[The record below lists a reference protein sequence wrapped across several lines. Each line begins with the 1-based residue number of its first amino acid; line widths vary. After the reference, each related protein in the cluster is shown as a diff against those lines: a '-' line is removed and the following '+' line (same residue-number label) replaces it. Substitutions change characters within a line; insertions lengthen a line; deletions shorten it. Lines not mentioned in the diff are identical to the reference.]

1 MPNFRKNFSP
11 VQRTESGKQK
21 LNSNNREI
29 VAYMSAQ
36 NWALFFLSPNFEDVE
51 QIDIKDI
58 SGAILLTTLPNEG
71 CKRKFTLM
79 KEDYI
84 TLKFSLESPIFFKL
98 GSYVECDFGL
108 FEVCDLQKPV
118 FNTDNAGYDYELQL
132 DAHYWKWKNKIFK
145 YTPEVAGQE
154 ASWNLT
160 ASLDVQAGIV
170 LRNLKA
176 LGYKYKG
183 QDFVF
188 SIDSTVE
195 NKALLMTYDNIN
207 ILDACFSMAK
217 KWDCECWVTE
227 NIIHFGRCESGD
239 AVDFEIGKNVQEMPR
254 SESRSTYAT
263 RIYAFGSTKNI
274 PSDYRPVDETVVLN
288 GVVQKRLML
297 PEGTP
302 YIDAYPDMT
311 TEEAIEQVVIF
322 DDVYPRRV
330 GTMSDIT
337 IKEYTDKIEN
347 ADGTT
352 TEKKWNAYRFKDT
365 GITFSKDYILPG
377 KELKITFQS
386 GKLNGM
392 EFAVTFDPEGKPEK
406 LGNGGWNPEAQ
417 LWEIV
422 RNEDYGRPLP
432 DGALIPENGDTYI
445 LSGWNSMKITEMG
458 LVAEAQLELKDKADK
473 YVAKSK
479 IDPSTYNCKMMSDVA
494 YSEDGIHNLY
504 SIGQK
509 VNLIN
514 KAYFENG
521 RQSRIIGF
529 EFNLD
534 LPYDSPIYTVGE
546 TAAYSRIGEL
556 EEKVESL
563 TLKGQTYTGSGSSG
577 VYVIRRNDST
587 PATDNNVFSALRS
600 LAMFLRK
607 DQADGTPFPITFGD
621 WVKFGE
627 FITGISGG
635 CIDKNGILEMEEG
648 IFRKR
653 VFVPEIAYNRVTYFK
668 GRMCASPGGGCT
680 VKEWSDNGDGSYTIT
695 PDLTDADGL
704 SQFVDDILTTYF
716 VTKSPEGKLQ
726 GFEEMKFRVTSADYT
741 AKTFVMT
748 PKPGTDWKPGESMV
762 LAQTGNFT
770 DEDRQTYILIDTVNG
785 NNCIT
790 FFDHA
795 NTWDVEPAQEMSWI
809 GKKKGRT
816 VHGIPADNYSAV
828 FRHVIMS
835 GKIFQVDDITGEAFR
850 VPLFKGT
857 WKKGEKYAYYD
868 EVTHNGSSWICVN
881 EKGTSTEP
889 ADGNADWLKYAAKGE
904 SGKGIKSTDV
914 EYAISVSNVIA
925 PVDGWQTTSP
935 EWEAGKYIWSRT
947 KIVYSDDEVK
957 YTQAA
962 CISGGQGAD
971 GKGIKSITEEYYLS
985 SSSATT
991 TGGEWQTDSPAWK
1004 NGWYIWTRTR
1014 IVFTDD
1020 TSTTT
1025 NAICVTG
1032 SKGADGT
1039 SITNCG
1045 EWETGKHIPYM
1056 GITKMA
1062 GRVFLCVAPDG
1073 TDNPPMWTQT
1083 TNEGRRILQ
1092 TQNGGKSYGYT
1103 ITGDLNTAEYELLV
1117 ENGQDGRDGRDYEW
1131 IFKHTAENI
1140 APATPATSQVDD
1152 YVPSGW
1158 HDDPIGVSESLPYEW
1173 ACCRTKKDGVWSA
1186 FSPAAIWAKWGFD
1199 GESAIVADF
1208 DNEMESVALTYEGKT
1223 VSQSVLNTTVGMWY
1237 GTKKLQLKS
1246 ISCVTPAGVTESYNV
1261 NTGVIAFTVA
1271 SGISMPA
1278 RSEVRITVTAT
1289 VQDTDISRE
1298 LVFTIA
1304 GVRAGNPGSDAIL
1317 YRLVPSVSSVS
1328 KRKDGTY
1335 SVASVSCTRTKSVGG
1350 TTSITTDGVLK
1361 YSKDGGS
1368 EVEIQNG
1375 TAISPKN
1382 FTTQLQFVFYVGG
1395 QVVDRET
1402 IPMVV
1407 DGNDGNPGKP
1417 GGDGESVKAGGEWR
1431 TANTPYKKLTI
1442 CTMGSRS
1449 WLSKVDT
1456 SNPPLWTQ
1464 TTHDGRRITQTQ
1476 NGGKSYG
1483 YIITEEVNT
1492 DEWEQLTSDG
1502 GMVYL
1507 ISTCSNI
1514 RVSNA
1519 GSLVPSAF
1527 RVYAKRTLGSA
1538 TLTYPDGYLTARG
1551 YSNGIWS
1558 AIAGPSRA
1566 SEITVNAS
1574 AGYSTFSVRCYQS
1587 QADASAWNDSF
1598 IAEISVGVSYDG
1610 ASGRDASE
1618 PRPRGFFAKGNT
1630 YVWNEDYHDIVLATF
1645 NNRTIPFR
1653 VRAYG
1658 TSVTVAP
1665 TSIDGDANWEAAQQ
1679 FMFVAMDMAL
1689 ARKIRADEILVDDL
1703 VVQNVLARDK
1713 NGNVTCSIDGET
1725 GEVNV
1730 QGKITATAAFIKI
1743 HGFSSNEGYFYL
1755 NPNFGSDFGN
1765 GRPSRIGQSEYMLP
1779 SSAQCVGMKISLIIY
1794 NNSSGSTYGYVSVV
1808 TSDGFND
1815 MELVDGQYHYCNKAH
1830 ITEPG
1835 VYEFIS
1841 LGGVWI
1847 STNKNGISYSY
1858 ADLGDHD
1865 YENPVN

>member
-1 MPNFRKNFSP
+1 MNIIQQPDMLSLSMNLKNFIIGSSRQTTFTLKAGDKELVSQVYAP
-11 VQRTESGKQK
+11 DENGVMEIDIH
-21 LNSNNREI
+21 EI
-29 VAYMSAQ
+29 VHS
-36 NWALFFLSPNFEDVE
+36 FLSYSL
-51 QIDIKDI
+51 KDI
-58 SGAILLTTLPNEG
+58 GEVYQQTNLVAD
-71 CKRKFTLM
+71 FTA
-79 KEDYI
+79 
-84 TLKFSLESPIFFKL
+84 
-98 GSYVECDFGL
+98 V
-108 FEVCDLQKPV
+108 
-118 FNTDNAGYDYELQL
+118 
-132 DAHYWKWKNKIFK
+132 
-145 YTPEVAGQE
+145 
-154 ASWNLT
+154 
-160 ASLDVQAGIV
+160 
-170 LRNLKA
+170 
-176 LGYKYKG
+176 
-183 QDFVF
+183 
-188 SIDSTVE
+188 IDSTEITFRVIRSGVDRLTDSATNFLTQNFLTWQPNVKPVTYYSPEFLTYYAVVAGTVKLRAYFTDESGTVKSQTDYTVTELMPGIAYTMPLQYSVVAGWLGHKLPAYYDVWVE
-195 NKALLMTYDNIN
+195 NTSGQRLTYIQRYYAED
-207 ILDACFSMAK
+207 M
-217 KWDCECWVTE
+217 
-227 NIIHFGRCESGD
+227 
-239 AVDFEIGKNVQEMPR
+239 R
-254 SESRSTYAT
+254 SEQEQWVLFENSLGGIDTFRAYGVTTLNGEHTHNIAETDECFQEYRVDTERKFQKNTGYLNDNERKWLLDFFPSQKKYLYAGNYLRQIVVMESNVSFTDRDIPSNYTFTFKYADARPLLNLPRTDLPADILNITVPEVGSFTVPPRLAEFSRLPLSEGALFPIQNPYSEEWSTTNVAAIGYYLADFLS
-263 RIYAFGSTKNI
+263 RIFGSGGGVGHKHRNYDLLELLSYI
-274 PSDYRPVDETVVLN
+274 EGYLLVNGQKIKAGYADKAGSVD
-288 GVVQKRLML
+288 
-297 PEGTP
+297 
-302 YIDAYPDMT
+302 
-311 TEEAIEQVVIF
+311 
-322 DDVYPRRV
+322 
-330 GTMSDIT
+330 
-337 IKEYTDKIEN
+337 
-347 ADGTT
+347 
-352 TEKKWNAYRFKDT
+352 
-365 GITFSKDYILPG
+365 
-377 KELKITFQS
+377 
-386 GKLNGM
+386 GM
-392 EFAVTFDPEGKPEK
+392 ED
-406 LGNGGWNPEAQ
+406 
-417 LWEIV
+417 
-422 RNEDYGRPLP
+422 
-432 DGALIPENGDTYI
+432 
-445 LSGWNSMKITEMG
+445 
-458 LVAEAQLELKDKADK
+458 
-473 YVAKSK
+473 
-479 IDPSTYNCKMMSDVA
+479 
-494 YSEDGIHNLY
+494 
-504 SIGQK
+504 
-509 VNLIN
+509 
-514 KAYFENG
+514 
-521 RQSRIIGF
+521 
-529 EFNLD
+529 
-534 LPYDSPIYTVGE
+534 
-546 TAAYSRIGEL
+546 
-556 EEKVESL
+556 
-563 TLKGQTYTGSGSSG
+563 
-577 VYVIRRNDST
+577 
-587 PATDNNVFSALRS
+587 
-600 LAMFLRK
+600 MFLHK
-607 DQADGTPFPITFGD
+607 DRADGTPFPITFGD

-627 FITGISGG
+627 FLTGISGG

-653 VFVPEIAYNRVTYFK
+653 LFVPEIAYNRVTYFK

-716 VTKSPEGKLQ
+716 VTKNAEGKLQ

-748 PKPGTDWKPGESMV
+748 PKPGTDWKPGDAMV

-857 WKKGEKYAYYD
+857 WQKGEKYAYYD

-947 KIVYSDDEVK
+947 KIVYSDGEVK

-991 TGGEWQTDSPAWK
+991 TGGKWQTTSPAWK

-1014 IVFTDD
+1014 IVFTDG
-1020 TSTTT
+1020 TTTTT

-1045 EWETGKHIPYM
+1045 NWQTGKHIPYM

-1062 GRVFLCVAPDG
+1062 GRVFLCIAPDG

-1117 ENGQDGRDGRDYEW
+1117 ENGQDGKDGKGYEW
-1131 IFKHTAENI
+1131 IFKHTTENVT
-1140 APATPATSQVDD
+1140 PPTPATSQVDD

-1208 DNEMESVALTYEGKT
+1208 DNEMESIALTYEGKT
-1223 VSQSVLNTTVGMWY
+1223 VAQSVLKTTVGMWY
-1237 GTKKLQLKS
+1237 GTQKLQLKS

-1298 LVFTIA
+1298 LVFTIT

-1335 SVASVSCTRTKSVGG
+1335 SVAGVSCTRTKSVGG
-1350 TTSITTDGVLK
+1350 STAVTTDGVLK

-1368 EVEIQNG
+1368 EVGIQNG

-1407 DGNDGNPGKP
+1407 DGTDGNPGKP

-1492 DEWEQLTSDG
+1492 DEWEQLTQDG

-1514 RVSNA
+1514 RVSSA

-1538 TLTYPDGYLTARG
+1538 TLTYPDGYLAARG

-1679 FMFVAMDMAL
+1679 YMFVAMDMAL
-1689 ARKIRADEILVDDL
+1689 IRKIRADEIYVDDL

-1713 NGNVTCSIDGET
+1713 TGKAMCQIDGENGGIGFLAGGNIRWDAKGNVFQDASIFRKLKLLEPKSDVNEYYLDFDT
-1725 GEVNV
+1725 G
-1730 QGKITATAAFIKI
+1730 
-1743 HGFSSNEGYFYL
+1743 L
-1755 NPNFGSDFGN
+1755 NFEI
-1765 GRPSRIGQSEYMLP
+1765 SRIFSLPTLEETIYLPNAAEYEGGECMLYNGGVYTRLTGPASIKVAGGGSFIIDGEYYSKIIVP
-1779 SSAQCVGMKISLIIY
+1779 SLSIAQFKAVA
-1794 NNSSGSTYGYVSVV
+1794 TY
-1808 TSDGFND
+1808 SDGVKD
-1815 MELVDGQYHYCNKAH
+1815 EVKWVLISGKAESK
-1830 ITEPG
+1830 T
-1835 VYEFIS
+1835 
-1841 LGGVWI
+1841 
-1847 STNKNGISYSY
+1847 
-1858 ADLGDHD
+1858 
-1865 YENPVN
+1865 

>member
-1 MPNFRKNFSP
+1 
-11 VQRTESGKQK
+11 
-21 LNSNNREI
+21 
-29 VAYMSAQ
+29 MSAQ

-1402 IPMVV
+1402 IPTVV

>member
-1 MPNFRKNFSP
+1 MELKIYNR
-11 VQRTESGKQK
+11 SGELK
-21 LNSNNREI
+21 LTVST
-29 VAYMSAQ
+29 S
-36 NWALFFLSPNFEDVE
+36 S
-51 QIDIKDI
+51 
-58 SGAILLTTLPNEG
+58 STTWNQE
-71 CKRKFTLM
+71 LM
-79 KEDYI
+79 KEYSVSASFTHPSYVMLDVEDYV
-84 TLKFSLESPIFFKL
+84 LLEGVKFSIKKEYKPRQKDTQTYSYSVKFYAPIHDAEQVKYLHLTDGAYNPQFSL
-98 GSYVECDFGL
+98 DGGPREH
-108 FEVCDLQKPV
+108 LQKWVENMNRIYGREVWRIGDVVVADNRTIEYNNVTCWDAATMIAEAFGTEWWTDGFTFNLSRCEHGEPV
-118 FNTDNAGYDYELQL
+118 E
-132 DAHYWKWKNKIFK
+132 
-145 YTPEVAGQE
+145 
-154 ASWNLT
+154 
-160 ASLDVQAGIV
+160 
-170 LRNLKA
+170 
-176 LGYKYKG
+176 LGYMRG
-183 QDFVF
+183 LTSLAQ
-188 SIDSTVE
+188 SENSDSV
-195 NKALLMTYDNIN
+195 K
-207 ILDACFSMAK
+207 F
-217 KWDCECWVTE
+217 
-227 NIIHFGRCESGD
+227 F
-239 AVDFEIGKNVQEMPR
+239 
-254 SESRSTYAT
+254 T
-263 RIYAFGSTKNI
+263 RLIPLGSTKNI
-274 PSDYRPVDETVVLN
+274 DPSRYGFSRLQLPDRSKYMDRNTNYGLYEHVEEEAFAGIFPHYTGTVTAVRSEEKAGDDGNKFTVYYFKDSGMQFDPN
-288 GVVQKRLML
+288 GNEIAGLVKHVSFQTGDLAGRDFEANYDSKTG
-297 PEGTP
+297 EWEIINT
-302 YIDAYPDMT
+302 YPD
-311 TEEAIEQVVIF
+311 
-322 DDVYPRRV
+322 
-330 GTMSDIT
+330 
-337 IKEYTDKIEN
+337 DKTQI
-347 ADGTT
+347 
-352 TEKKWNAYRFKDT
+352 
-365 GITFSKDYILPG
+365 PG
-377 KELKITFQS
+377 GS
-386 GKLNGM
+386 
-392 EFAVTFDPEGKPEK
+392 
-406 LGNGGWNPEAQ
+406 
-417 LWEIV
+417 
-422 RNEDYGRPLP
+422 
-432 DGALIPENGDTYI
+432 LIPAVGNEYI
-445 LSGWNSMKITEMG
+445 PWNFRMPVEYETQ
-458 LVAEAQLELKDKADK
+458 AELDYKAAVDD
-473 YVAKSK
+473 YLAR
-479 IDPSTYNCKMMSDVA
+479 
-494 YSEDGIHNLY
+494 YSEDVSKYGGDTDYIYIDRNRIPLLPGQRVRLLSDKYFSASGGTRDTRMTKVVRKLDNL
-504 SIGQK
+504 SIATIECTNQVGK
-509 VNLIN
+509 GW
-514 KAYFENG
+514 K
-521 RQSRIIGF
+521 SRV
-529 EFNLD
+529 
-534 LPYDSPIYTVGE
+534 DS
-546 TAAYSRIGEL
+546 
-556 EEKVESL
+556 SL
-563 TLKGQTYTGSGSSG
+563 TDLKYILDKQREQLLLDILKSWDG
-577 VYVIRRNDST
+577 R
-587 PATDNNVFSALRS
+587 PATDYTVMSALRVLKEIAQKALSKTGNDRTEYS
-600 LAMFLRK
+600 LEVGGSLTVDDILHAAK
-607 DQADGTPFPITFGD
+607 A
-621 WVKFGE
+621 VKFGE
-627 FITGISGG
+627 FLTGISGG
-635 CIDKNGILEMEEG
+635 CIDKNGNLEMEEG

-716 VTKSPEGKLQ
+716 VTKNAEGKLQ

-741 AKTFVMT
+741 AKTFVVT
-748 PKPGTDWKPGESMV
+748 PKPGTDWKPGDAMV

-795 NTWDVEPAQEMSWI
+795 NTWDVEPTQEVSWI

-857 WKKGEKYAYYD
+857 WKNGEKYAYYD

-889 ADGNADWLKYAAKGE
+889 ADGNADWLKYAAKGD
-904 SGKGIKSTDV
+904 KGDV
-914 EYAISVSNVIA
+914 
-925 PVDGWQTTSP
+925 G
-935 EWEAGKYIWSRT
+935 
-947 KIVYSDDEVK
+947 
-957 YTQAA
+957 
-962 CISGGQGAD
+962 
-971 GKGIKSITEEYYLS
+971 
-985 SSSATT
+985 
-991 TGGEWQTDSPAWK
+991 TG
-1004 NGWYIWTRTR
+1004 
-1014 IVFTDD
+1014 
-1020 TSTTT
+1020 
-1025 NAICVTG
+1025 
-1032 SKGADGT
+1032 
-1039 SITNCG
+1039 ITNCG
-1045 EWETGKHIPYM
+1045 DWQTGKHIPYM

-1062 GRVFLCVAPDG
+1062 GRVFLCVAPGG

-1131 IFKHTAENI
+1131 IFKHTTENVT
-1140 APATPATSQVDD
+1140 PPTPATLQVDD

-1237 GTKKLQLKS
+1237 GTHKLQLKS
-1246 ISCVTPAGVTESYNV
+1246 ILCVTPAGVTESYNV

-1278 RSEVRITVTAT
+1278 RSEVRITVTAAI
-1289 VQDTDISRE
+1289 QGTDISRE
-1298 LVFTIA
+1298 LVFTIT
-1304 GVRAGNPGSDAIL
+1304 GVRAGNPGSDAVL

-1350 TTSITTDGVLK
+1350 STSITTDGVLK

-1375 TAISPKN
+1375 TSISPKN
-1382 FTTQLQFVFYVGG
+1382 FTTQLQFVYYVGG

-1514 RVSNA
+1514 RVSSA

-1538 TLTYPDGYLTARG
+1538 TLTYPDGYLAARG

-1679 FMFVAMDMAL
+1679 YMFVAMDMAL
-1689 ARKIRADEILVDDL
+1689 ARKIRADEIYVDDL

-1830 ITEPG
+1830 ITDPG

>member
-1 MPNFRKNFSP
+1 
-11 VQRTESGKQK
+11 
-21 LNSNNREI
+21 
-29 VAYMSAQ
+29 MSAQ

-1045 EWETGKHIPYM
+1045 NWQTGKHIPYM

-1062 GRVFLCVAPDG
+1062 GRVFLCIAPDG

>member
-1 MPNFRKNFSP
+1 MN
-11 VQRTESGKQK
+11 V
-21 LNSNNREI
+21 
-29 VAYMSAQ
+29 SAQ

-58 SGAILLTTLPNEG
+58 SGAILLTTLPNES

-160 ASLDVQAGIV
+160 ASLDVQAGII

-322 DDVYPRRV
+322 DEVYPRRV

-337 IKEYTDKIEN
+337 IKEYTDKVEN

-406 LGNGGWNPEAQ
+406 LENGGWNPEAQ

-432 DGALIPENGDTYI
+432 DGVLIPENGDTYI
-445 LSGWNSMKITEMG
+445 LSGWNPMKIAEMG

-514 KAYFENG
+514 KAYFKNG

-587 PATDNNVFSALRS
+587 PATDSNVFSALRS

-607 DQADGTPFPITFGD
+607 DRADGTPFPITFGD

-627 FITGISGG
+627 FLTGISGG

-653 VFVPEIAYNRVTYFK
+653 VFFPEAAYNRVTYFK

-716 VTKSPEGKLQ
+716 VTKNAEGKLQ

-770 DEDRQTYILIDTVNG
+770 DEDRQTYILIDTVGG

-795 NTWDVEPAQEMSWI
+795 NTWDVEPAQEVSWI

-935 EWEAGKYIWSRT
+935 KWEAGKYIWSRT
-947 KIVYSDDEVK
+947 KIVYSDGEVK

-991 TGGEWQTDSPAWK
+991 TGGEWQTTSPAWK

-1014 IVFTDD
+1014 IVFTDG

-1045 EWETGKHIPYM
+1045 DWQTGKHIPYM

-1062 GRVFLCVAPDG
+1062 GRVFLCVAPGG

-1117 ENGQDGRDGRDYEW
+1117 ENGQDGKDGKGYEW
-1131 IFKHTAENI
+1131 IFKHTTENI
-1140 APATPATSQVDD
+1140 TPSTPATSQVDD

-1208 DNEMESVALTYEGKT
+1208 DNEMESIALTYEGKT
-1223 VSQSVLNTTVGMWY
+1223 VAQSVLKTTVGMWY
-1237 GTKKLQLKS
+1237 GTQKLQLKS

-1271 SGISMPA
+1271 SGIEMPA

-1304 GVRAGNPGSDAIL
+1304 GVRAGNPGSDAVL

-1350 TTSITTDGVLK
+1350 STSITTDGVLK

-1407 DGNDGNPGKP
+1407 DGTDGNPGKP

-1492 DEWEQLTSDG
+1492 DEWEQLTQDG

-1514 RVSNA
+1514 RVSSA

-1538 TLTYPDGYLTARG
+1538 TLTYPDGYLAARG

-1598 IAEISVGVSYDG
+1598 IAEMSVGVSYDG
-1610 ASGRDASE
+1610 SSGRDASE

-1689 ARKIRADEILVDDL
+1689 VRKIRADEILVDDL

-1725 GEVNV
+1725 GEVDIT
-1730 QGKITATAAFIKI
+1730 GKVNATSGIFKNIKSPNGAFWIKENGDI
-1743 HGFSSNEGYFYL
+1743 EFVGKLSTSLNGTRIEL
-1755 NPNFGSDFGN
+1755 NPDTNSIKMYNQNNSVVGEIMFMEEQWNGNVNYLPMVRLRNYHNSENFAETLFRAGSIVINDSSLGSDVYSCLIN
-1765 GRPSRIGQSEYMLP
+1765 PSIGLAFS
-1779 SSAQCVGMKISLIIY
+1779 
-1794 NNSSGSTYGYVSVV
+1794 
-1808 TSDGFND
+1808 
-1815 MELVDGQYHYCNKAH
+1815 
-1830 ITEPG
+1830 
-1835 VYEFIS
+1835 
-1841 LGGVWI
+1841 
-1847 STNKNGISYSY
+1847 KNGVETKRY
-1858 ADLGDHD
+1858 A
-1865 YENPVN
+1865 NK

>member
-1 MPNFRKNFSP
+1 
-11 VQRTESGKQK
+11 
-21 LNSNNREI
+21 
-29 VAYMSAQ
+29 MSAQ

-947 KIVYSDDEVK
+947 KIVYSDGEVK

-1186 FSPAAIWAKWGFD
+1186 FSPAAIWAKWGFN

>member
-1 MPNFRKNFSP
+1 MELKIYNR
-11 VQRTESGKQK
+11 SGELK
-21 LNSNNREI
+21 LTVSTSSSSTWNQE
-29 VAYMSAQ
+29 
-36 NWALFFLSPNFEDVE
+36 
-51 QIDIKDI
+51 
-58 SGAILLTTLPNEG
+58 
-71 CKRKFTLM
+71 LM
-79 KEDYI
+79 KEYSVSASFTHPSYVMLDVEDYV
-84 TLKFSLESPIFFKL
+84 LLEGVKFSIKKEYKPRQKDTQTYSYSVKFYAPIHDAEQVKYLHLTDGAYNPQFSL
-98 GSYVECDFGL
+98 DGGPREH
-108 FEVCDLQKPV
+108 LQKWVENMNRIYGREVWSIGDVVVADNRTIEYNNVTCWDAATMIAEAFGTEWWTDGFTFNLSRCEHGEPV
-118 FNTDNAGYDYELQL
+118 E
-132 DAHYWKWKNKIFK
+132 
-145 YTPEVAGQE
+145 
-154 ASWNLT
+154 
-160 ASLDVQAGIV
+160 
-170 LRNLKA
+170 
-176 LGYKYKG
+176 LGYMRG
-183 QDFVF
+183 LTSLAQ
-188 SIDSTVE
+188 SENSDSV
-195 NKALLMTYDNIN
+195 K
-207 ILDACFSMAK
+207 F
-217 KWDCECWVTE
+217 
-227 NIIHFGRCESGD
+227 F
-239 AVDFEIGKNVQEMPR
+239 
-254 SESRSTYAT
+254 T
-263 RIYAFGSTKNI
+263 RLIPLGSTKNI
-274 PSDYRPVDETVVLN
+274 DPSRYGFSRLQLPDRSKYVDRNTNYGLYEHVEEDAFAGIFPHYTGTVTAVRSEEKAGDDGNKFTVYYFKDSGMQFDPN
-288 GVVQKRLML
+288 GNEIAGLVKHVSFQTGNLAGRDFEANYDSKTG
-297 PEGTP
+297 EWEIINT
-302 YIDAYPDMT
+302 YPD
-311 TEEAIEQVVIF
+311 
-322 DDVYPRRV
+322 
-330 GTMSDIT
+330 
-337 IKEYTDKIEN
+337 DKTQI
-347 ADGTT
+347 
-352 TEKKWNAYRFKDT
+352 
-365 GITFSKDYILPG
+365 PG
-377 KELKITFQS
+377 GS
-386 GKLNGM
+386 
-392 EFAVTFDPEGKPEK
+392 
-406 LGNGGWNPEAQ
+406 
-417 LWEIV
+417 
-422 RNEDYGRPLP
+422 
-432 DGALIPENGDTYI
+432 LIPAVGNEYI
-445 LSGWNSMKITEMG
+445 AWNFRMPVEYETQ
-458 LVAEAQLELKDKADK
+458 AELDYKAAVDD
-473 YVAKSK
+473 YLAR
-479 IDPSTYNCKMMSDVA
+479 
-494 YSEDGIHNLY
+494 YSEDVSKYGGDTDYIYIDRNRIPLLPGQRVRLLSDKYFSASGGTRDTRMTKVVRKLDNL
-504 SIGQK
+504 SIATIECTDQVGK
-509 VNLIN
+509 GW
-514 KAYFENG
+514 K
-521 RQSRIIGF
+521 SRV
-529 EFNLD
+529 
-534 LPYDSPIYTVGE
+534 DS
-546 TAAYSRIGEL
+546 
-556 EEKVESL
+556 SL
-563 TLKGQTYTGSGSSG
+563 TDLKYILDKQREQLSLDILKSWDG
-577 VYVIRRNDST
+577 R
-587 PATDNNVFSALRS
+587 PATDYMVMSALRVLKEIAQKALSKTGNDRTEYS
-600 LAMFLRK
+600 LEVGGSLTVDDILHAAK
-607 DQADGTPFPITFGD
+607 A
-621 WVKFGE
+621 VKFGE
-627 FITGISGG
+627 FLTGISGG
-635 CIDKNGILEMEEG
+635 YIDKDGKMEMEEG

-680 VKEWSDNGDGSYTIT
+680 VKEWTDNGDGSYTIT

-716 VTKSPEGKLQ
+716 VTKNAEDKLQ

-795 NTWDVEPAQEMSWI
+795 NTWDPEPAQEMSWI

-868 EVTHNGSSWICVN
+868 EVTHDGSSWICVN

-991 TGGEWQTDSPAWK
+991 TGGKWQTTSPAWK

-1014 IVFTDD
+1014 IVFTDG
-1020 TSTTT
+1020 TTTTT

-1045 EWETGKHIPYM
+1045 NWQTGKHIPYM

-1062 GRVFLCVAPDG
+1062 GRVFLCIAPDG

-1117 ENGQDGRDGRDYEW
+1117 ENGQDGKDGKGYEW
-1131 IFKHTAENI
+1131 IFKHTTENVT
-1140 APATPATSQVDD
+1140 PPTPATSQVDD

-1208 DNEMESVALTYEGKT
+1208 DNEMESIALTYEGKT
-1223 VSQSVLNTTVGMWY
+1223 VAQSVLKTTVGMWY
-1237 GTKKLQLKS
+1237 GTQKLQLKS

-1298 LVFTIA
+1298 LVFTIT

-1335 SVASVSCTRTKSVGG
+1335 SVAGVSCTRTKSVGG
-1350 TTSITTDGVLK
+1350 STAVTTDGVLK

-1407 DGNDGNPGKP
+1407 DGTDGNPGKP

-1449 WLSKVDT
+1449 WLSKVET

-1514 RVSNA
+1514 RVSSA

-1689 ARKIRADEILVDDL
+1689 IRKIRADEILVDDL

-1713 NGNVTCSIDGET
+1713 NGNVTCNIDGET

>member
-1 MPNFRKNFSP
+1 MELKIYNR
-11 VQRTESGKQK
+11 SGELK
-21 LNSNNREI
+21 LTVSTSSSSTWNQE
-29 VAYMSAQ
+29 
-36 NWALFFLSPNFEDVE
+36 
-51 QIDIKDI
+51 
-58 SGAILLTTLPNEG
+58 
-71 CKRKFTLM
+71 LM
-79 KEDYI
+79 KEYSVSVSFTHPSYVMLDVEDYV
-84 TLKFSLESPIFFKL
+84 LLEGVKFSIKKEYKPRQKDTQTYSYSVKFYAPIHDAEQVKYLHLTDGAYNPQFSL
-98 GSYVECDFGL
+98 DGGPREH
-108 FEVCDLQKPV
+108 LQKWVENMNRIYGREVWSIGDVVVADNRTIEYNNVTCWDAATMIAEAFGTEWWTDGFTFNLSRCEHGEPV
-118 FNTDNAGYDYELQL
+118 E
-132 DAHYWKWKNKIFK
+132 
-145 YTPEVAGQE
+145 
-154 ASWNLT
+154 
-160 ASLDVQAGIV
+160 
-170 LRNLKA
+170 
-176 LGYKYKG
+176 LGYMRG
-183 QDFVF
+183 LTSLAQ
-188 SIDSTVE
+188 SENSDSV
-195 NKALLMTYDNIN
+195 K
-207 ILDACFSMAK
+207 F
-217 KWDCECWVTE
+217 
-227 NIIHFGRCESGD
+227 F
-239 AVDFEIGKNVQEMPR
+239 
-254 SESRSTYAT
+254 T
-263 RIYAFGSTKNI
+263 RLIPLGSTKNI
-274 PSDYRPVDETVVLN
+274 DPSRYGFSRLQLPDRSKYVDRNTNYGLYEHVEEDAFAGIFPHYTGTVTAVRSEEKAGDDGNKFTVYYFKDSGMQFDPN
-288 GVVQKRLML
+288 GNEIAGLVKHVSFQTGNLAGRDFEANYDSKTG
-297 PEGTP
+297 EWEIINT
-302 YIDAYPDMT
+302 YPD
-311 TEEAIEQVVIF
+311 
-322 DDVYPRRV
+322 
-330 GTMSDIT
+330 
-337 IKEYTDKIEN
+337 DKTQI
-347 ADGTT
+347 
-352 TEKKWNAYRFKDT
+352 
-365 GITFSKDYILPG
+365 PG
-377 KELKITFQS
+377 GS
-386 GKLNGM
+386 
-392 EFAVTFDPEGKPEK
+392 
-406 LGNGGWNPEAQ
+406 
-417 LWEIV
+417 
-422 RNEDYGRPLP
+422 
-432 DGALIPENGDTYI
+432 LIPAVGNEYI
-445 LSGWNSMKITEMG
+445 AWNFRMPVEYETQ
-458 LVAEAQLELKDKADK
+458 AELDYKAAVDD
-473 YVAKSK
+473 YLAR
-479 IDPSTYNCKMMSDVA
+479 
-494 YSEDGIHNLY
+494 YSEDVSKYGGDTDYIYIDRNRIPLLPGQRVRLLSDKYFSASGGTRDTRMTKVVRKLDNL
-504 SIGQK
+504 SIATIECTDQVGK
-509 VNLIN
+509 GW
-514 KAYFENG
+514 K
-521 RQSRIIGF
+521 SRV
-529 EFNLD
+529 
-534 LPYDSPIYTVGE
+534 DS
-546 TAAYSRIGEL
+546 
-556 EEKVESL
+556 SL
-563 TLKGQTYTGSGSSG
+563 TDLKYILDKQRDQLSLDILKSWDG
-577 VYVIRRNDST
+577 R
-587 PATDNNVFSALRS
+587 PATDYMVMSALRVLKEIAQKALSKTGNDRTEYS
-600 LAMFLRK
+600 LEVGGSLTVDDILHAAK
-607 DQADGTPFPITFGD
+607 A
-621 WVKFGE
+621 VKFGE
-627 FITGISGG
+627 FLTGISGG
-635 CIDKNGILEMEEG
+635 YIDKDGKMEMEEG

-680 VKEWSDNGDGSYTIT
+680 VKEWTDNGDGSYTIT

-716 VTKSPEGKLQ
+716 VTKNAEDKLQ

-795 NTWDVEPAQEMSWI
+795 NTWDPEPAQEMSWI

-868 EVTHNGSSWICVN
+868 EVTHDGSSWICVN

-991 TGGEWQTDSPAWK
+991 TGGKWQTTSPAWK

-1014 IVFTDD
+1014 IVFTDG
-1020 TSTTT
+1020 TTTTT

-1045 EWETGKHIPYM
+1045 NWQTGKHIPYM

-1062 GRVFLCVAPDG
+1062 GRVFLCIAPDG

-1246 ISCVTPAGVTESYNV
+1246 ISCVTPASVTESYNV
-1261 NTGVIAFTVA
+1261 NTGVIAFIVA

-1587 QADASAWNDSF
+1587 LADASAWNDSF
-1598 IAEISVGVSYDG
+1598 IAEMSVGVSYDG
-1610 ASGRDASE
+1610 SSGRDASE

-1743 HGFSSNEGYFYL
+1743 HRFSSNEGYFYL

>member
-1 MPNFRKNFSP
+1 MELKIYNR
-11 VQRTESGKQK
+11 SGELK
-21 LNSNNREI
+21 LTVST
-29 VAYMSAQ
+29 S
-36 NWALFFLSPNFEDVE
+36 S
-51 QIDIKDI
+51 
-58 SGAILLTTLPNEG
+58 STTWNQE
-71 CKRKFTLM
+71 LM
-79 KEDYI
+79 KEYSVSASFTHPSYVMLDVEDYV
-84 TLKFSLESPIFFKL
+84 LLEGVKFSIKKEYKPRQKDTQTYSYSVKFYAPIHDAEQVKYLHLTDGAYNPQFSL
-98 GSYVECDFGL
+98 DGGPREH
-108 FEVCDLQKPV
+108 LQKWVENMNRIYGREVWRIGDVVVADNRTIEYNNVTCWDAATMIAEAFGTEWWTDGFTFNLSRCEHGEPV
-118 FNTDNAGYDYELQL
+118 E
-132 DAHYWKWKNKIFK
+132 
-145 YTPEVAGQE
+145 
-154 ASWNLT
+154 
-160 ASLDVQAGIV
+160 
-170 LRNLKA
+170 
-176 LGYKYKG
+176 LGYMRG
-183 QDFVF
+183 LTSLAQ
-188 SIDSTVE
+188 SENSDSV
-195 NKALLMTYDNIN
+195 K
-207 ILDACFSMAK
+207 F
-217 KWDCECWVTE
+217 
-227 NIIHFGRCESGD
+227 F
-239 AVDFEIGKNVQEMPR
+239 
-254 SESRSTYAT
+254 T
-263 RIYAFGSTKNI
+263 RLIPLGSTKNI
-274 PSDYRPVDETVVLN
+274 DPSRYGFSRLQLPDRSQYMDRNTNYGLYEHVEEDAFAGIFPHYTGTVTAVRSEEKAGDDGNKFTVYYFKDSGMQFDPN
-288 GVVQKRLML
+288 GNEIVGLVKHVSFQTGDLAGRDFEANYDSKTG
-297 PEGTP
+297 EWEIINT
-302 YIDAYPDMT
+302 YPD
-311 TEEAIEQVVIF
+311 
-322 DDVYPRRV
+322 
-330 GTMSDIT
+330 
-337 IKEYTDKIEN
+337 DKTQI
-347 ADGTT
+347 
-352 TEKKWNAYRFKDT
+352 
-365 GITFSKDYILPG
+365 PG
-377 KELKITFQS
+377 GS
-386 GKLNGM
+386 
-392 EFAVTFDPEGKPEK
+392 
-406 LGNGGWNPEAQ
+406 
-417 LWEIV
+417 
-422 RNEDYGRPLP
+422 
-432 DGALIPENGDTYI
+432 LIPAVGNEYI
-445 LSGWNSMKITEMG
+445 PWNFRMPVEYETQ
-458 LVAEAQLELKDKADK
+458 AELDYKAAVDD
-473 YVAKSK
+473 YLAR
-479 IDPSTYNCKMMSDVA
+479 
-494 YSEDGIHNLY
+494 YSEDVSKYGGDTDYIYIDRNRIPLLPGQRVRLLSDKYFSASGGTRDTRMTKVVRKLDNL
-504 SIGQK
+504 SIATIECTNQVGK
-509 VNLIN
+509 GW
-514 KAYFENG
+514 K
-521 RQSRIIGF
+521 SRV
-529 EFNLD
+529 
-534 LPYDSPIYTVGE
+534 DS
-546 TAAYSRIGEL
+546 
-556 EEKVESL
+556 SL
-563 TLKGQTYTGSGSSG
+563 TDLKYILDKQREQLSLDILKSWDG
-577 VYVIRRNDST
+577 R
-587 PATDNNVFSALRS
+587 PATDYTVMSALRVLKEIAQKALSKTGNDRTEYS
-600 LAMFLRK
+600 LEVGGSLTVDDILHAAK
-607 DQADGTPFPITFGD
+607 A
-621 WVKFGE
+621 VKFGE
-627 FITGISGG
+627 FLTGISGG
-635 CIDKNGILEMEEG
+635 YIDKNGNLEMEEG

-680 VKEWSDNGDGSYTIT
+680 VKEWTDNGDGSYTIT

-716 VTKSPEGKLQ
+716 VTKNAEGKLQ

-748 PKPGTDWKPGESMV
+748 PKPGTDWKPGDAMV

-795 NTWDVEPAQEMSWI
+795 NTWDPEPAQEMSWI

-991 TGGEWQTDSPAWK
+991 TGGKWQTTSPAWK

-1056 GITKMA
+1056 GITRMA
-1062 GRVFLCVAPDG
+1062 GRVFLCIAPDG

-1092 TQNGGKSYGYT
+1092 TQDGGKNYGYI

-1117 ENGQDGRDGRDYEW
+1117 ENGQDGKDGKGYEW
-1131 IFKHTAENI
+1131 IFKHTTENVT
-1140 APATPATSQVDD
+1140 PPTPATSQVDD

-1208 DNEMESVALTYEGKT
+1208 DNEMESIALTYEGKT
-1223 VSQSVLNTTVGMWY
+1223 VAQSVLKTTVGMWY

-1298 LVFTIA
+1298 LVFTVT
-1304 GVRAGNPGSDAIL
+1304 GVRAGNPGSDAVL

-1335 SVASVSCTRTKSVGG
+1335 SVAGVSCTRTKSVGG
-1350 TTSITTDGVLK
+1350 STSITTDGVLK
-1361 YSKDGGS
+1361 YSKDGGA

-1375 TAISPKN
+1375 TSISPKN

-1598 IAEISVGVSYDG
+1598 IAEMSVGVSYDG
-1610 ASGRDASE
+1610 SSGRDASE

-1689 ARKIRADEILVDDL
+1689 IRKIRADEILVDDL

-1713 NGNVTCSIDGET
+1713 NGNVTCNIDGET

>member
-1 MPNFRKNFSP
+1 MELKIYNR
-11 VQRTESGKQK
+11 SGELK
-21 LNSNNREI
+21 LTVSTSSSSTWNQE
-29 VAYMSAQ
+29 
-36 NWALFFLSPNFEDVE
+36 
-51 QIDIKDI
+51 
-58 SGAILLTTLPNEG
+58 
-71 CKRKFTLM
+71 LM
-79 KEDYI
+79 KEYSVSVSFTHPSYVMLDVEDYV
-84 TLKFSLESPIFFKL
+84 LLEGVKFSIKKEYKPRQKDTQTYSYSVKFYAPIHDAEQVKYLHLTDGAYNPQFSL
-98 GSYVECDFGL
+98 DGGPREH
-108 FEVCDLQKPV
+108 LQKWVENMNRIYGREVWSIGDVVVADNRTIEYNNVTCWDAATMIAEAFGTEWWTDGFTFNLSRCEHGEPV
-118 FNTDNAGYDYELQL
+118 E
-132 DAHYWKWKNKIFK
+132 
-145 YTPEVAGQE
+145 
-154 ASWNLT
+154 
-160 ASLDVQAGIV
+160 
-170 LRNLKA
+170 
-176 LGYKYKG
+176 LGYMRG
-183 QDFVF
+183 LTSLAQ
-188 SIDSTVE
+188 SENSDSV
-195 NKALLMTYDNIN
+195 K
-207 ILDACFSMAK
+207 F
-217 KWDCECWVTE
+217 
-227 NIIHFGRCESGD
+227 F
-239 AVDFEIGKNVQEMPR
+239 
-254 SESRSTYAT
+254 T
-263 RIYAFGSTKNI
+263 RLIPLGSTKNI
-274 PSDYRPVDETVVLN
+274 DPSRYGFSRLQLPDRSKYVDRNTNYGLYEHVEEDAFAGIFPHYTGTVTAVRSEEKAGDDGNKFTVYYFKDSGMQFDPN
-288 GVVQKRLML
+288 GNEIAGLVKHVSFQTGNLAGRDFEANYDSKTG
-297 PEGTP
+297 EWEIINT
-302 YIDAYPDMT
+302 YPD
-311 TEEAIEQVVIF
+311 
-322 DDVYPRRV
+322 
-330 GTMSDIT
+330 
-337 IKEYTDKIEN
+337 DKTQI
-347 ADGTT
+347 
-352 TEKKWNAYRFKDT
+352 
-365 GITFSKDYILPG
+365 PG
-377 KELKITFQS
+377 GS
-386 GKLNGM
+386 
-392 EFAVTFDPEGKPEK
+392 
-406 LGNGGWNPEAQ
+406 
-417 LWEIV
+417 
-422 RNEDYGRPLP
+422 
-432 DGALIPENGDTYI
+432 LIPAVGNEYI
-445 LSGWNSMKITEMG
+445 AWNFRMPVEYETQ
-458 LVAEAQLELKDKADK
+458 AELDYKAAVDD
-473 YVAKSK
+473 YLAR
-479 IDPSTYNCKMMSDVA
+479 
-494 YSEDGIHNLY
+494 YSEDVSKYGGDTDYIYIDRNRIPLLPGQRVRLLSDKYFSASGGTRDTRMTKVVRKLDNL
-504 SIGQK
+504 SIATIECTDQVGK
-509 VNLIN
+509 GW
-514 KAYFENG
+514 K
-521 RQSRIIGF
+521 SRV
-529 EFNLD
+529 
-534 LPYDSPIYTVGE
+534 DS
-546 TAAYSRIGEL
+546 
-556 EEKVESL
+556 SL
-563 TLKGQTYTGSGSSG
+563 TDLKYILDKQREQLSLDILKSWDG
-577 VYVIRRNDST
+577 R
-587 PATDNNVFSALRS
+587 PATDYMVMSALRVLKEIAQKALSKTGNDRTEYS
-600 LAMFLRK
+600 LEVGGSLTVDDILHAAK
-607 DQADGTPFPITFGD
+607 A
-621 WVKFGE
+621 VKFGE
-627 FITGISGG
+627 FLTGISGG
-635 CIDKNGILEMEEG
+635 YIDKDGKMEMEEG

-680 VKEWSDNGDGSYTIT
+680 VKEWTDNGDGSYTIT

-716 VTKSPEGKLQ
+716 VTKNAEDKLQ

-795 NTWDVEPAQEMSWI
+795 NTWDPEPAQEMSWI

-868 EVTHNGSSWICVN
+868 EVTHDGSSWICVN

-991 TGGEWQTDSPAWK
+991 TGGKWQTTSPAWK

-1014 IVFTDD
+1014 IVFTDG
-1020 TSTTT
+1020 TTTTT

-1045 EWETGKHIPYM
+1045 NWQTGKHIPYM

-1062 GRVFLCVAPDG
+1062 GRVFLCIAPDG

-1117 ENGQDGRDGRDYEW
+1117 ENGQDGKDGKGYEW
-1131 IFKHTAENI
+1131 IFKHTTENVT
-1140 APATPATSQVDD
+1140 PPTPATSQVDD

-1208 DNEMESVALTYEGKT
+1208 DNEMESIALTYEGKT
-1223 VSQSVLNTTVGMWY
+1223 VAQSVLKTTVGMWY
-1237 GTKKLQLKS
+1237 GTQKLQLKS

-1298 LVFTIA
+1298 LVFTIT

-1335 SVASVSCTRTKSVGG
+1335 SVAGVSCTRTKSVGG
-1350 TTSITTDGVLK
+1350 STAVTTDGVLK

-1407 DGNDGNPGKP
+1407 DGTDGNPGKP

-1514 RVSNA
+1514 RVSSA

-1689 ARKIRADEILVDDL
+1689 IRKIRADEILVDDL

-1713 NGNVTCSIDGET
+1713 NGNVTCNIDGET

>member
-1 MPNFRKNFSP
+1 MELKIYNR
-11 VQRTESGKQK
+11 SGELK
-21 LNSNNREI
+21 LTVST
-29 VAYMSAQ
+29 S
-36 NWALFFLSPNFEDVE
+36 S
-51 QIDIKDI
+51 
-58 SGAILLTTLPNEG
+58 STTWNQE
-71 CKRKFTLM
+71 LM
-79 KEDYI
+79 KEYSVSASFTHPSYVMLDVEDYV
-84 TLKFSLESPIFFKL
+84 LLEGVKFSIKKEYKPRQKDTQTYSYSVKFYAPIHDAEQVKYLHLTDGAYNPQFSL
-98 GSYVECDFGL
+98 DGGPREH
-108 FEVCDLQKPV
+108 LQKWVENMNRIYGREVWRIGDVVVADNRTIEYNNVTCWDAATMIAEAFGTEWWTDGFTFNLSRCEHGEPV
-118 FNTDNAGYDYELQL
+118 E
-132 DAHYWKWKNKIFK
+132 
-145 YTPEVAGQE
+145 
-154 ASWNLT
+154 
-160 ASLDVQAGIV
+160 
-170 LRNLKA
+170 
-176 LGYKYKG
+176 LGYMRG
-183 QDFVF
+183 LTSLAQ
-188 SIDSTVE
+188 SENSDSV
-195 NKALLMTYDNIN
+195 K
-207 ILDACFSMAK
+207 F
-217 KWDCECWVTE
+217 
-227 NIIHFGRCESGD
+227 F
-239 AVDFEIGKNVQEMPR
+239 
-254 SESRSTYAT
+254 T
-263 RIYAFGSTKNI
+263 RLIPLGSTKNI
-274 PSDYRPVDETVVLN
+274 DPSRYGFSRLQLPDRSQYMDRNTNYGLYEHVEEDAFAGIFPHYTGTVTAVRSEEKAGDDGNKFTVYYFKDSGMQFDPN
-288 GVVQKRLML
+288 GNEIVGLVKHVSFQTGDLAGRDFEANYDSKTG
-297 PEGTP
+297 EWEIINT
-302 YIDAYPDMT
+302 YPD
-311 TEEAIEQVVIF
+311 
-322 DDVYPRRV
+322 
-330 GTMSDIT
+330 
-337 IKEYTDKIEN
+337 DKTQI
-347 ADGTT
+347 
-352 TEKKWNAYRFKDT
+352 
-365 GITFSKDYILPG
+365 PG
-377 KELKITFQS
+377 GS
-386 GKLNGM
+386 
-392 EFAVTFDPEGKPEK
+392 
-406 LGNGGWNPEAQ
+406 
-417 LWEIV
+417 
-422 RNEDYGRPLP
+422 
-432 DGALIPENGDTYI
+432 LIPAVGNEYI
-445 LSGWNSMKITEMG
+445 PWNFRMPVEYETQ
-458 LVAEAQLELKDKADK
+458 AELDYKAAVDD
-473 YVAKSK
+473 YLAR
-479 IDPSTYNCKMMSDVA
+479 
-494 YSEDGIHNLY
+494 YSEDVSKYGGDTDYIYIDRNRIPLLPGQRVRLLSDKYFSASGGTRDTRMTKVVRKLDNL
-504 SIGQK
+504 SIATIECTNQVGK
-509 VNLIN
+509 GW
-514 KAYFENG
+514 K
-521 RQSRIIGF
+521 SRV
-529 EFNLD
+529 
-534 LPYDSPIYTVGE
+534 DS
-546 TAAYSRIGEL
+546 
-556 EEKVESL
+556 SL
-563 TLKGQTYTGSGSSG
+563 TDLKYILDKQREQLSLDILKSWDG
-577 VYVIRRNDST
+577 R
-587 PATDNNVFSALRS
+587 PATDYTVMSALRVLKEIAQKALSKTGNDRTEYS
-600 LAMFLRK
+600 LEVGGSLTVDDILHAAK
-607 DQADGTPFPITFGD
+607 A
-621 WVKFGE
+621 VKFGE
-627 FITGISGG
+627 FLTGISGG
-635 CIDKNGILEMEEG
+635 YIDKNGNLEMEEG

-680 VKEWSDNGDGSYTIT
+680 VKEWTDNGDGSYTIT

-716 VTKSPEGKLQ
+716 VTKNAEGKLQ

-795 NTWDVEPAQEMSWI
+795 NTWDPEPAQEMSWI

-947 KIVYSDDEVK
+947 KIVYSDGEVK

-1056 GITKMA
+1056 GITRMA
-1062 GRVFLCVAPDG
+1062 GRVFLCIAPDG

-1131 IFKHTAENI
+1131 IFKHTTENI

-1208 DNEMESVALTYEGKT
+1208 DNEMESIALTYEGKT

-1350 TTSITTDGVLK
+1350 STAVTTDGVLK
-1361 YSKDGGS
+1361 YSKDDGS
-1368 EVEIQNG
+1368 EIEIQNG
-1375 TAISPKN
+1375 TSISPKN
-1382 FTTQLQFVFYVGG
+1382 FTKQLQFVFYVGG

-1538 TLTYPDGYLTARG
+1538 TLTYPDGYLAARG

-1558 AIAGPSRA
+1558 SIAGPSRA

-1598 IAEISVGVSYDG
+1598 IAEMSVGVSYDG
-1610 ASGRDASE
+1610 SSGRDASE

-1689 ARKIRADEILVDDL
+1689 IRKIRADEIYVDDL

-1713 NGNVTCSIDGET
+1713 TGKAMCQIDGENGGIGFLAGGNIRWDTNGNVFQDASIFRKLKLLESKSDSYEYYLDFNTGLNFEISRIFSLPTQEETIYLPNAADYEGGECMLYNGGIYTRLTAPASIKVAGGGSFIIDGEYYS
-1725 GEVNV
+1725 
-1730 QGKITATAAFIKI
+1730 KIVVPSLSLAQFKAVAT
-1743 HGFSSNEGYFYL
+1743 Y
-1755 NPNFGSDFGN
+1755 
-1765 GRPSRIGQSEYMLP
+1765 
-1779 SSAQCVGMKISLIIY
+1779 
-1794 NNSSGSTYGYVSVV
+1794 
-1808 TSDGFND
+1808 SDG
-1815 MELVDGQYHYCNKAH
+1815 VKDGVKWVLISGKAESR
-1830 ITEPG
+1830 T
-1835 VYEFIS
+1835 
-1841 LGGVWI
+1841 
-1847 STNKNGISYSY
+1847 
-1858 ADLGDHD
+1858 
-1865 YENPVN
+1865 

>member
-1 MPNFRKNFSP
+1 MELKIYNR
-11 VQRTESGKQK
+11 SGELK
-21 LNSNNREI
+21 LTVST
-29 VAYMSAQ
+29 S
-36 NWALFFLSPNFEDVE
+36 S
-51 QIDIKDI
+51 
-58 SGAILLTTLPNEG
+58 STTWNQE
-71 CKRKFTLM
+71 LM
-79 KEDYI
+79 KEYSVSASFTHPSYVMLDVEDYV
-84 TLKFSLESPIFFKL
+84 LLEGVKFSIKKEYKPRQKDTQTYSYSVKFYAPIHDAEQVKYLHLTDGAYNPQFSL
-98 GSYVECDFGL
+98 DGGPREH
-108 FEVCDLQKPV
+108 LQKWVENMNRIYGREVWRIGDVVVADNRTIEYNNVTCWDAATMIAEAFGTEWWTDGFTFNLSRCEHGEPV
-118 FNTDNAGYDYELQL
+118 E
-132 DAHYWKWKNKIFK
+132 
-145 YTPEVAGQE
+145 
-154 ASWNLT
+154 
-160 ASLDVQAGIV
+160 
-170 LRNLKA
+170 
-176 LGYKYKG
+176 LGYMRG
-183 QDFVF
+183 LTSLAQ
-188 SIDSTVE
+188 SENSDSV
-195 NKALLMTYDNIN
+195 K
-207 ILDACFSMAK
+207 F
-217 KWDCECWVTE
+217 
-227 NIIHFGRCESGD
+227 F
-239 AVDFEIGKNVQEMPR
+239 
-254 SESRSTYAT
+254 T
-263 RIYAFGSTKNI
+263 RLIPLGSTKNI
-274 PSDYRPVDETVVLN
+274 DPSRYGFSRLQLPDRSKYMDRNTNYGLYEHVEEDAFAGIFPHYTGTVTAVRSEEKAGDDGNKFTVYYFKDSGMQFDPN
-288 GVVQKRLML
+288 GNEIVGLVKHVSFQTGDLAGRDFEANYDSKTG
-297 PEGTP
+297 EWEIINT
-302 YIDAYPDMT
+302 YPD
-311 TEEAIEQVVIF
+311 
-322 DDVYPRRV
+322 
-330 GTMSDIT
+330 
-337 IKEYTDKIEN
+337 DKTQI
-347 ADGTT
+347 
-352 TEKKWNAYRFKDT
+352 
-365 GITFSKDYILPG
+365 PG
-377 KELKITFQS
+377 GS
-386 GKLNGM
+386 
-392 EFAVTFDPEGKPEK
+392 
-406 LGNGGWNPEAQ
+406 
-417 LWEIV
+417 
-422 RNEDYGRPLP
+422 
-432 DGALIPENGDTYI
+432 LIPAVGNEYI
-445 LSGWNSMKITEMG
+445 PWNFRMPVEYETQ
-458 LVAEAQLELKDKADK
+458 AELDYKAAVDD
-473 YVAKSK
+473 YLAR
-479 IDPSTYNCKMMSDVA
+479 
-494 YSEDGIHNLY
+494 YSEDVSKYGGDTDYIYIDRNRIPLLPGQRVRLLSDKYFSASGGTRDTRMTKVVRKLDNL
-504 SIGQK
+504 SIATIECTNQVGK
-509 VNLIN
+509 GW
-514 KAYFENG
+514 K
-521 RQSRIIGF
+521 SRV
-529 EFNLD
+529 
-534 LPYDSPIYTVGE
+534 DS
-546 TAAYSRIGEL
+546 
-556 EEKVESL
+556 SL
-563 TLKGQTYTGSGSSG
+563 TDLKYILDKQREQLSLDILKSWDG
-577 VYVIRRNDST
+577 R
-587 PATDNNVFSALRS
+587 PATDYTVMSALRVLKEIAQKALSKTGNDRTEYS
-600 LAMFLRK
+600 LEVGGSLTVDDILHAAK
-607 DQADGTPFPITFGD
+607 A
-621 WVKFGE
+621 VKFGE
-627 FITGISGG
+627 FLTGISGG
-635 CIDKNGILEMEEG
+635 CIDKNGNLEMEEG

-716 VTKSPEGKLQ
+716 VTKNAEGKLQ

-748 PKPGTDWKPGESMV
+748 PKPGTDWKPGDAMV

-857 WKKGEKYAYYD
+857 WKNGEKYAYYD

-889 ADGNADWLKYAAKGE
+889 ADGNADWLKYAAKGD
-904 SGKGIKSTDV
+904 KGDV
-914 EYAISVSNVIA
+914 
-925 PVDGWQTTSP
+925 G
-935 EWEAGKYIWSRT
+935 
-947 KIVYSDDEVK
+947 
-957 YTQAA
+957 
-962 CISGGQGAD
+962 
-971 GKGIKSITEEYYLS
+971 
-985 SSSATT
+985 
-991 TGGEWQTDSPAWK
+991 TG
-1004 NGWYIWTRTR
+1004 
-1014 IVFTDD
+1014 
-1020 TSTTT
+1020 
-1025 NAICVTG
+1025 
-1032 SKGADGT
+1032 
-1039 SITNCG
+1039 ITNCG
-1045 EWETGKHIPYM
+1045 DWQTGKHIPYM

-1117 ENGQDGRDGRDYEW
+1117 ENGQDGKDGKGYEW
-1131 IFKHTAENI
+1131 IFKHTTENI
-1140 APATPATSQVDD
+1140 TPSTPATSQVDD

-1173 ACCRTKKDGVWSA
+1173 ACCRTKKDGVWSV

-1208 DNEMESVALTYEGKT
+1208 DNEMESIALTYEGKT
-1223 VSQSVLNTTVGMWY
+1223 VAQSVLKTTVGMWY

-1271 SGISMPA
+1271 SGTSMPA

-1298 LVFTIA
+1298 LVFTVT
-1304 GVRAGNPGSDAIL
+1304 GVRAGNPGSDAVL

-1350 TTSITTDGVLK
+1350 NTAVTTDGVLK

-1375 TAISPKN
+1375 TSISPKN

-1407 DGNDGNPGKP
+1407 DGTDGNPGKP
-1417 GGDGESVKAGGEWR
+1417 GGDGESVKAGGEWC
-1431 TANTPYKKLTI
+1431 TANTPFKKLTI
-1442 CTMGSRS
+1442 CTMGGRS

-1464 TTHDGRRITQTQ
+1464 KTHDGRRILQTQ

-1514 RVSNA
+1514 RVSSA

-1538 TLTYPDGYLTARG
+1538 TLTYPDGYLAARG

-1598 IAEISVGVSYDG
+1598 IAEMSVGVSYDG
-1610 ASGRDASE
+1610 SSGRDASE

-1679 FMFVAMDMAL
+1679 YMFVAMDMAL
-1689 ARKIRADEILVDDL
+1689 IRKIRSDEIYVDDL

>member
-1 MPNFRKNFSP
+1 MELKIYNR
-11 VQRTESGKQK
+11 SGELK
-21 LNSNNREI
+21 LTVSTSSSSTWNQE
-29 VAYMSAQ
+29 
-36 NWALFFLSPNFEDVE
+36 
-51 QIDIKDI
+51 
-58 SGAILLTTLPNEG
+58 
-71 CKRKFTLM
+71 LM
-79 KEDYI
+79 KEYSVSVSFTHPSYVMLDVEDYV
-84 TLKFSLESPIFFKL
+84 LLEGVKFSIKKEYKPRQKDTQTYSYSVKFYAPIHDAEQVKYLHLTDGAYNPQFSL
-98 GSYVECDFGL
+98 DGGPREH
-108 FEVCDLQKPV
+108 LQKWVENMNRIYGREVWSIGDVVVADNRTIEYNNVTCWDAATMIAEAFGTEWWTDGFTFNLSRCEHGEPV
-118 FNTDNAGYDYELQL
+118 E
-132 DAHYWKWKNKIFK
+132 
-145 YTPEVAGQE
+145 
-154 ASWNLT
+154 
-160 ASLDVQAGIV
+160 
-170 LRNLKA
+170 
-176 LGYKYKG
+176 LGYMRG
-183 QDFVF
+183 LTSLAQ
-188 SIDSTVE
+188 SENSDSV
-195 NKALLMTYDNIN
+195 K
-207 ILDACFSMAK
+207 F
-217 KWDCECWVTE
+217 
-227 NIIHFGRCESGD
+227 F
-239 AVDFEIGKNVQEMPR
+239 
-254 SESRSTYAT
+254 T
-263 RIYAFGSTKNI
+263 RLIPLGSTKNI
-274 PSDYRPVDETVVLN
+274 DPSRYGFSRLQLPDRSKYVDRNTNYGLYEHVEEDAFAGIFPHYTGTVTAVRSEEKAGDDGNKFTVYYFKDSGMQFDPN
-288 GVVQKRLML
+288 GNEIAGLVKHVSFQTGNLAGRDFEANYDSKTG
-297 PEGTP
+297 EWEIINT
-302 YIDAYPDMT
+302 YPD
-311 TEEAIEQVVIF
+311 
-322 DDVYPRRV
+322 
-330 GTMSDIT
+330 
-337 IKEYTDKIEN
+337 DKTQI
-347 ADGTT
+347 
-352 TEKKWNAYRFKDT
+352 
-365 GITFSKDYILPG
+365 PG
-377 KELKITFQS
+377 GS
-386 GKLNGM
+386 
-392 EFAVTFDPEGKPEK
+392 
-406 LGNGGWNPEAQ
+406 
-417 LWEIV
+417 
-422 RNEDYGRPLP
+422 
-432 DGALIPENGDTYI
+432 LIPAVGNEYI
-445 LSGWNSMKITEMG
+445 AWNFRMPVEYETQ
-458 LVAEAQLELKDKADK
+458 AELDYKAAVDD
-473 YVAKSK
+473 YLAR
-479 IDPSTYNCKMMSDVA
+479 
-494 YSEDGIHNLY
+494 YSEDVSKYGGDTDYIYIDRNRIPLLPGQRVRLLSDKYFSASGGTRDTRMTKVVRKLDNL
-504 SIGQK
+504 SIATIECTDQVGK
-509 VNLIN
+509 GW
-514 KAYFENG
+514 K
-521 RQSRIIGF
+521 SRV
-529 EFNLD
+529 
-534 LPYDSPIYTVGE
+534 DS
-546 TAAYSRIGEL
+546 
-556 EEKVESL
+556 SL
-563 TLKGQTYTGSGSSG
+563 TDLKYILDKQREQLSLDILKSWDG
-577 VYVIRRNDST
+577 R
-587 PATDNNVFSALRS
+587 PATDYMVMSALRVLKEIAQKALSKTGNDRTEYS
-600 LAMFLRK
+600 LEVGGSLTVDDILHAAK
-607 DQADGTPFPITFGD
+607 A
-621 WVKFGE
+621 VKFGE
-627 FITGISGG
+627 FLTGISGG
-635 CIDKNGILEMEEG
+635 YIDKDGKMEMEEG

-680 VKEWSDNGDGSYTIT
+680 VKEWTDNGDGSYTIT

-716 VTKSPEGKLQ
+716 VTKNAEDKLQ

-795 NTWDVEPAQEMSWI
+795 NTWDPEPAQEMSWI

-868 EVTHNGSSWICVN
+868 EVTHDGSSWICVN

-991 TGGEWQTDSPAWK
+991 TGGKWQTTSPAWK

-1014 IVFTDD
+1014 IVFTDG
-1020 TSTTT
+1020 TTTTT

-1045 EWETGKHIPYM
+1045 NWQTGKHIPYM

-1062 GRVFLCVAPDG
+1062 GRVFLCIAPDG

-1117 ENGQDGRDGRDYEW
+1117 ENGQDGKDGKGYEW
-1131 IFKHTAENI
+1131 IFKHTTENVT
-1140 APATPATSQVDD
+1140 PPTPATSQVDD

-1208 DNEMESVALTYEGKT
+1208 DNEMESIALTYEGKT
-1223 VSQSVLNTTVGMWY
+1223 VAQSVLKTTVGMWY
-1237 GTKKLQLKS
+1237 GTQKLQLKS

-1298 LVFTIA
+1298 LVFTIT

-1335 SVASVSCTRTKSVGG
+1335 SVAGVSCTRTKSVGG
-1350 TTSITTDGVLK
+1350 STAVTTDGVLK

-1407 DGNDGNPGKP
+1407 DGTDGNPGKP

-1449 WLSKVDT
+1449 WLSKVET

-1514 RVSNA
+1514 RVSSA

-1689 ARKIRADEILVDDL
+1689 IRKIRADEILVDDL

-1713 NGNVTCSIDGET
+1713 NGNVTCNIDGET

-1794 NNSSGSTYGYVSVV
+1794 NNSSGSAYGYVSVV

>member
-1 MPNFRKNFSP
+1 MELKIYNR
-11 VQRTESGKQK
+11 SGELK
-21 LNSNNREI
+21 LTVSTSSSSTWNQE
-29 VAYMSAQ
+29 
-36 NWALFFLSPNFEDVE
+36 
-51 QIDIKDI
+51 
-58 SGAILLTTLPNEG
+58 
-71 CKRKFTLM
+71 LM
-79 KEDYI
+79 KEYSVSVSFTHPSYVMLDVEDYV
-84 TLKFSLESPIFFKL
+84 LLEGVKFSIKKEYKPRQKDTQTYSYSVKFYAPIHDAEQVKYLHLTDGAYNPQFSL
-98 GSYVECDFGL
+98 DGGPREH
-108 FEVCDLQKPV
+108 LQKWVENMNRIYGREVWSIGDVVVADNRTIEYNNVTCWDAATMIAEAFGTEWWTDGFTFNLSRCEHGEPV
-118 FNTDNAGYDYELQL
+118 E
-132 DAHYWKWKNKIFK
+132 
-145 YTPEVAGQE
+145 
-154 ASWNLT
+154 
-160 ASLDVQAGIV
+160 
-170 LRNLKA
+170 
-176 LGYKYKG
+176 LGYMRG
-183 QDFVF
+183 LTSLAQ
-188 SIDSTVE
+188 SENSDSV
-195 NKALLMTYDNIN
+195 K
-207 ILDACFSMAK
+207 F
-217 KWDCECWVTE
+217 
-227 NIIHFGRCESGD
+227 F
-239 AVDFEIGKNVQEMPR
+239 
-254 SESRSTYAT
+254 T
-263 RIYAFGSTKNI
+263 RLIPLGSTKNI
-274 PSDYRPVDETVVLN
+274 DPSRYGFSRLQLPDRSKYVDRNTNYGLYEHVEEDAFAGIFPHYTGTVTAVRSEEKAGDDGNKFTVYYFKDSGMQFDPN
-288 GVVQKRLML
+288 GNEIAGLVKHVSFQTGNLAGRDFEANYDSKTG
-297 PEGTP
+297 EWEIINT
-302 YIDAYPDMT
+302 YPD
-311 TEEAIEQVVIF
+311 
-322 DDVYPRRV
+322 
-330 GTMSDIT
+330 
-337 IKEYTDKIEN
+337 DKTQI
-347 ADGTT
+347 
-352 TEKKWNAYRFKDT
+352 
-365 GITFSKDYILPG
+365 PG
-377 KELKITFQS
+377 GS
-386 GKLNGM
+386 
-392 EFAVTFDPEGKPEK
+392 
-406 LGNGGWNPEAQ
+406 
-417 LWEIV
+417 
-422 RNEDYGRPLP
+422 
-432 DGALIPENGDTYI
+432 LIPAVGNEYI
-445 LSGWNSMKITEMG
+445 PWNFRMPVEYETQ
-458 LVAEAQLELKDKADK
+458 AELDYKAAVDD
-473 YVAKSK
+473 YLAR
-479 IDPSTYNCKMMSDVA
+479 
-494 YSEDGIHNLY
+494 YSEDVSKYGGDTDYIYIDRNRIPLLPGQRVRLLSDKYFSASGGTRDTRMTKVVRKLDNL
-504 SIGQK
+504 SIATIECTDQVGK
-509 VNLIN
+509 GW
-514 KAYFENG
+514 K
-521 RQSRIIGF
+521 SRV
-529 EFNLD
+529 
-534 LPYDSPIYTVGE
+534 DS
-546 TAAYSRIGEL
+546 
-556 EEKVESL
+556 SL
-563 TLKGQTYTGSGSSG
+563 TDLKYILDKQWEQLSLDILKSWDG
-577 VYVIRRNDST
+577 R
-587 PATDNNVFSALRS
+587 PATDYTVMSALRVLKEIAQKALSKTGNDRTEYS
-600 LAMFLRK
+600 LEVGGSLTVDDILHAAK
-607 DQADGTPFPITFGD
+607 A
-621 WVKFGE
+621 VKFGE
-627 FITGISGG
+627 FLTGISGG
-635 CIDKNGILEMEEG
+635 YIDKDGKMEMEEG

-680 VKEWSDNGDGSYTIT
+680 VKEWTDNGDGSYTIT

-716 VTKSPEGKLQ
+716 VTKNAEDKLQ

-770 DEDRQTYILIDTVNG
+770 DEDRQTYILIDTVGG

-795 NTWDVEPAQEMSWI
+795 NTWDVEPAQEIAWI

-947 KIVYSDDEVK
+947 KIVYSDGEVK

-1056 GITKMA
+1056 GITRMA
-1062 GRVFLCVAPDG
+1062 GRVFLCIAPDG

-1092 TQNGGKSYGYT
+1092 TQDGGKNYGYI

-1117 ENGQDGRDGRDYEW
+1117 ENGQDGKDGKGYEW
-1131 IFKHTAENI
+1131 IFKHTTENVT
-1140 APATPATSQVDD
+1140 PPTPATSQVDD

-1208 DNEMESVALTYEGKT
+1208 DNEMESIALTYEGKT
-1223 VSQSVLNTTVGMWY
+1223 VAQSVLKTTVGMWY

-1298 LVFTIA
+1298 LVFTVT
-1304 GVRAGNPGSDAIL
+1304 GVRAGNPGSDAVL

-1350 TTSITTDGVLK
+1350 STSITTYGVLK

-1375 TAISPKN
+1375 TSISPKN

-1431 TANTPYKKLTI
+1431 TANTPFKKLTI
-1442 CTMGSRS
+1442 CTMGGRS

-1456 SNPPLWTQ
+1456 SNPPLWTVNDSQ
-1464 TTHDGRRITQTQ
+1464 DRRILQTQ

-1538 TLTYPDGYLTARG
+1538 TLTYPDGYLAARG

-1598 IAEISVGVSYDG
+1598 IAEMSVGVSYDG
-1610 ASGRDASE
+1610 SSGRDASE

-1689 ARKIRADEILVDDL
+1689 IRKIRADEILVDDL

-1713 NGNVTCSIDGET
+1713 NGNVTCNIDGET

>member
-1 MPNFRKNFSP
+1 MELKIYNR
-11 VQRTESGKQK
+11 SGELK
-21 LNSNNREI
+21 LTVST
-29 VAYMSAQ
+29 S
-36 NWALFFLSPNFEDVE
+36 S
-51 QIDIKDI
+51 
-58 SGAILLTTLPNEG
+58 STTWNQE
-71 CKRKFTLM
+71 LM
-79 KEDYI
+79 KEYSVSASFTHPSYVMLDVEDYV
-84 TLKFSLESPIFFKL
+84 LLEGVKFSIKKEYKPRQKDTQTYSYSVKFYAPIHDAEQVKYLHLTDGAYNPQFSL
-98 GSYVECDFGL
+98 DGGPREH
-108 FEVCDLQKPV
+108 LQKWVENMNRIYGREVWRIGDVVVADNRTIEYNNVTCWDAATMIAEAFGTEWWTDGFTFNLSRCEHGEPV
-118 FNTDNAGYDYELQL
+118 E
-132 DAHYWKWKNKIFK
+132 
-145 YTPEVAGQE
+145 
-154 ASWNLT
+154 
-160 ASLDVQAGIV
+160 
-170 LRNLKA
+170 
-176 LGYKYKG
+176 LGYMRG
-183 QDFVF
+183 LTSLAQ
-188 SIDSTVE
+188 SENSDSV
-195 NKALLMTYDNIN
+195 K
-207 ILDACFSMAK
+207 F
-217 KWDCECWVTE
+217 
-227 NIIHFGRCESGD
+227 F
-239 AVDFEIGKNVQEMPR
+239 
-254 SESRSTYAT
+254 T
-263 RIYAFGSTKNI
+263 RLIPLGSTKNI
-274 PSDYRPVDETVVLN
+274 DPSRYGFSRLQLPDRSKYMDRNTNYGLYEHVEEDAFAGIFPHYTGTVTAVRSEEKAGDDGNKFTVYYFKDSGMQFDPN
-288 GVVQKRLML
+288 GNEIVGLVKHVSFQTGDLAGRDFEANYDSKTG
-297 PEGTP
+297 EWEIINT
-302 YIDAYPDMT
+302 YPD
-311 TEEAIEQVVIF
+311 
-322 DDVYPRRV
+322 
-330 GTMSDIT
+330 
-337 IKEYTDKIEN
+337 DKTQI
-347 ADGTT
+347 
-352 TEKKWNAYRFKDT
+352 
-365 GITFSKDYILPG
+365 PG
-377 KELKITFQS
+377 GS
-386 GKLNGM
+386 
-392 EFAVTFDPEGKPEK
+392 
-406 LGNGGWNPEAQ
+406 
-417 LWEIV
+417 
-422 RNEDYGRPLP
+422 
-432 DGALIPENGDTYI
+432 LIPAVGNEYI
-445 LSGWNSMKITEMG
+445 PWNFRMPVEYETQ
-458 LVAEAQLELKDKADK
+458 AELDYKAAVDD
-473 YVAKSK
+473 YLAR
-479 IDPSTYNCKMMSDVA
+479 
-494 YSEDGIHNLY
+494 YSEDVSKYGGDTDYIYIDRNRIPLLPGQRVRLLSDKYFSASGGTRDTRMTKVVRKLDNL
-504 SIGQK
+504 SIATIECTDQVGK
-509 VNLIN
+509 GW
-514 KAYFENG
+514 K
-521 RQSRIIGF
+521 SRV
-529 EFNLD
+529 
-534 LPYDSPIYTVGE
+534 DS
-546 TAAYSRIGEL
+546 
-556 EEKVESL
+556 SL
-563 TLKGQTYTGSGSSG
+563 TDLKYILDKQREQLSLDILKSWDG
-577 VYVIRRNDST
+577 R
-587 PATDNNVFSALRS
+587 PATDYTVMSALRVLKEIAQKALSKTGNDRTEYS
-600 LAMFLRK
+600 LEVGGSLTVDDILHAAK
-607 DQADGTPFPITFGD
+607 A
-621 WVKFGE
+621 VKFGE
-627 FITGISGG
+627 FLTGISGG
-635 CIDKNGILEMEEG
+635 CIDRDGNLEMEEG

-653 VFVPEIAYNRVTYFK
+653 LFVPEVAYNRVTFFK

-680 VKEWSDNGDGSYTIT
+680 VKEWTDNGDGSYTIT

-716 VTKSPEGKLQ
+716 VTKNAEGKLN

-748 PKPGTDWKPGESMV
+748 PKPGTDWKPGDAMV

-770 DEDRQTYILIDTVNG
+770 DEDRQTYILIDTVGG

-795 NTWDVEPAQEMSWI
+795 NTWDPEPAQEMSWI

-889 ADGNADWLKYAAKGE
+889 ADGNADWLKYVAKGD

-914 EYAISVSNVIA
+914 EYAISASNVIA
-925 PVDGWQTTSP
+925 PMDGWQTTSP
-935 EWEAGKYIWSRT
+935 EWENGKYIWSRT

-962 CISGGQGAD
+962 CISGEQGAD

-985 SSSATT
+985 SSPTTT
-991 TGGEWQTDSPAWK
+991 TGGKWQTESPEWK
-1004 NGWYIWTRTR
+1004 NGWYIWTRTK

-1045 EWETGKHIPYM
+1045 AWHTGKHIPYM

-1062 GRVFLCVAPDG
+1062 GRVFLCVAPGG

-1092 TQNGGKSYGYT
+1092 TQNGGKNYGYI

-1117 ENGQDGRDGRDYEW
+1117 ENGQDGKDGKDYEW
-1131 IFKHTAENI
+1131 IFRHTTENV
-1140 APATPATSQVDD
+1140 APPTPATSQVDD

-1208 DNEMESVALTYEGKT
+1208 DNEMESIALTYEGKT
-1223 VSQSVLNTTVGMWY
+1223 VSQSVLKTTVFMAY
-1237 GTKKLQLKS
+1237 GRQLLKLKS
-1246 ISCVTPAGVTESYNV
+1246 ISCVVPSGITESYDL
-1261 NTGVIAFTVA
+1261 NTGIIVFTVQA
-1271 SGISMPA
+1271 GISMPE
-1278 RSEVRITVTAT
+1278 RSQVRITVTA
-1289 VQDTDISRE
+1289 DIKGEDVTRD

-1304 GVRAGNPGSDAIL
+1304 GVRAGSPGEDAIL

-1350 TTSITTDGVLK
+1350 STAVTTDGVLK

-1382 FTTQLQFVFYVGG
+1382 FTMQLQFVFYVGG

-1407 DGNDGNPGKP
+1407 DGSDGNP

-1492 DEWEQLTSDG
+1492 AEWELLTQDG

-1514 RVSNA
+1514 RVSNV
-1519 GSLVPSAF
+1519 GSLVPSAI

-1538 TLTYPDGYLTARG
+1538 TLTYSDGYLAARG

-1558 AIAGPSRA
+1558 SIAGPSRA

-1610 ASGRDASE
+1610 SSGRDASE
-1618 PRPRGFFAKGNT
+1618 PRPRGFFTKGNT

-1645 NNRTIPFR
+1645 NNRIIPFR

-1665 TSIDGDANWEAAQQ
+1665 SSIDGDANWEAAQQ
-1679 FMFVAMDMAL
+1679 YMFVAMDMAL
-1689 ARKIRADEILVDDL
+1689 IRKIRADEIYVDDL

-1713 NGNVTCSIDGET
+1713 TGKAMCQIDGENGGIGFLAGGNFRWDVNGNVFQNASIFRKLKLLVRNDSLYEYYLDFDTGLNFEISQIFSLSTQEYTIYLPNAADYEGGECMLYNGSVYTRLAGPASIKVSGGGSFIIDGEYYS
-1725 GEVNV
+1725 
-1730 QGKITATAAFIKI
+1730 KIAVPSLSLAQFKAVAT
-1743 HGFSSNEGYFYL
+1743 Y
-1755 NPNFGSDFGN
+1755 
-1765 GRPSRIGQSEYMLP
+1765 
-1779 SSAQCVGMKISLIIY
+1779 
-1794 NNSSGSTYGYVSVV
+1794 
-1808 TSDGFND
+1808 SDG
-1815 MELVDGQYHYCNKAH
+1815 VKDGVKWVLISGKAES
-1830 ITEPG
+1830 IT
-1835 VYEFIS
+1835 
-1841 LGGVWI
+1841 
-1847 STNKNGISYSY
+1847 
-1858 ADLGDHD
+1858 
-1865 YENPVN
+1865 

>member
-1 MPNFRKNFSP
+1 MDTKFENIVPWNGSNDTGRDVRLKWERNFKRIADALKELSD
-11 VQRTESGKQK
+11 TDKQ
-21 LNSNNREI
+21 I
-29 VAYMSAQ
+29 
-36 NWALFFLSPNFEDVE
+36 
-51 QIDIKDI
+51 IKDI
-58 SGAILLTTLPNEG
+58 L
-71 CKRKFTLM
+71 
-79 KEDYI
+79 KEID
-84 TLKFSLESPIFFKL
+84 
-98 GSYVECDFGL
+98 
-108 FEVCDLQKPV
+108 
-118 FNTDNAGYDYELQL
+118 
-132 DAHYWKWKNKIFK
+132 KIF
-145 YTPEVAGQE
+145 
-154 ASWNLT
+154 L
-160 ASLDVQAGIV
+160 
-170 LRNLKA
+170 
-176 LGYKYKG
+176 
-183 QDFVF
+183 
-188 SIDSTVE
+188 
-195 NKALLMTYDNIN
+195 
-207 ILDACFSMAK
+207 
-217 KWDCECWVTE
+217 
-227 NIIHFGRCESGD
+227 H
-239 AVDFEIGKNVQEMPR
+239 
-254 SESRSTYAT
+254 
-263 RIYAFGSTKNI
+263 
-274 PSDYRPVDETVVLN
+274 
-288 GVVQKRLML
+288 
-297 PEGTP
+297 
-302 YIDAYPDMT
+302 
-311 TEEAIEQVVIF
+311 
-322 DDVYPRRV
+322 
-330 GTMSDIT
+330 
-337 IKEYTDKIEN
+337 
-347 ADGTT
+347 
-352 TEKKWNAYRFKDT
+352 
-365 GITFSKDYILPG
+365 
-377 KELKITFQS
+377 
-386 GKLNGM
+386 
-392 EFAVTFDPEGKPEK
+392 
-406 LGNGGWNPEAQ
+406 
-417 LWEIV
+417 
-422 RNEDYGRPLP
+422 
-432 DGALIPENGDTYI
+432 
-445 LSGWNSMKITEMG
+445 
-458 LVAEAQLELKDKADK
+458 KDK
-473 YVAKSK
+473 
-479 IDPSTYNCKMMSDVA
+479 
-494 YSEDGIHNLY
+494 E
-504 SIGQK
+504 
-509 VNLIN
+509 
-514 KAYFENG
+514 
-521 RQSRIIGF
+521 
-529 EFNLD
+529 
-534 LPYDSPIYTVGE
+534 
-546 TAAYSRIGEL
+546 
-556 EEKVESL
+556 
-563 TLKGQTYTGSGSSG
+563 
-577 VYVIRRNDST
+577 
-587 PATDNNVFSALRS
+587 
-600 LAMFLRK
+600 
-607 DQADGTPFPITFGD
+607 DGTPFPMTFGD

-627 FITGISGG
+627 FISGISGG

-716 VTKSPEGKLQ
+716 VTKNAEGKLQ

-748 PKPGTDWKPGESMV
+748 PKPGTDWKPGDAMV

-770 DEDRQTYILIDTVNG
+770 DEDRQTYILIDTVGG

-857 WKKGEKYAYYD
+857 WKKGEKHAYYD

-889 ADGNADWLKYAAKGE
+889 ADGNADWLKYAAKGD
-904 SGKGIKSTDV
+904 KGDV
-914 EYAISVSNVIA
+914 
-925 PVDGWQTTSP
+925 G
-935 EWEAGKYIWSRT
+935 
-947 KIVYSDDEVK
+947 
-957 YTQAA
+957 
-962 CISGGQGAD
+962 
-971 GKGIKSITEEYYLS
+971 
-985 SSSATT
+985 
-991 TGGEWQTDSPAWK
+991 TG
-1004 NGWYIWTRTR
+1004 
-1014 IVFTDD
+1014 
-1020 TSTTT
+1020 
-1025 NAICVTG
+1025 
-1032 SKGADGT
+1032 
-1039 SITNCG
+1039 ITNCG
-1045 EWETGKHIPYM
+1045 DWQTGKHIPYM

-1062 GRVFLCVAPDG
+1062 GRVFLCIAPGG

-1131 IFKHTAENI
+1131 IFKHTTENVT
-1140 APATPATSQVDD
+1140 PPTPATLQVDD

-1208 DNEMESVALTYEGKT
+1208 DNEMESIALTYEGKT
-1223 VSQSVLNTTVGMWY
+1223 VAQSVLNTTVGMWY

-1261 NTGVIAFTVA
+1261 NTGVIAFTVQA
-1271 SGISMPA
+1271 GVSMPA

-1289 VQDTDISRE
+1289 IQGTDISRE
-1298 LVFTIA
+1298 LVFTIT
-1304 GVRAGNPGSDAIL
+1304 GVRAGNPGSDAVL

-1350 TTSITTDGVLK
+1350 STAVTTDGVLK

-1382 FTTQLQFVFYVGG
+1382 FTAQLQFVYYVGG

-1417 GGDGESVKAGGEWR
+1417 GGDGESVKAGGEWC
-1431 TANTPYKKLTI
+1431 TAKTPFKKLTI

-1492 DEWEQLTSDG
+1492 DEWEQLTQDG

-1514 RVSNA
+1514 RVSSA

-1538 TLTYPDGYLTARG
+1538 TLTYPDGYLAARG

-1598 IAEISVGVSYDG
+1598 IAELSVGVSYDG
-1610 ASGRDASE
+1610 SSGRDASE

-1630 YVWNEDYHDIVLATF
+1630 YVWNEEFHDIVLATF

-1679 FMFVAMDMAL
+1679 YMFVAMDMAL
-1689 ARKIRADEILVDDL
+1689 ARKIRADEIYVDDL

-1730 QGKITATAAFIKI
+1730 QGKITAAAAFIKI

>member
-1 MPNFRKNFSP
+1 MELKIYNR
-11 VQRTESGKQK
+11 SGELK
-21 LNSNNREI
+21 LTVST
-29 VAYMSAQ
+29 S
-36 NWALFFLSPNFEDVE
+36 S
-51 QIDIKDI
+51 
-58 SGAILLTTLPNEG
+58 STTWNQE
-71 CKRKFTLM
+71 LM
-79 KEDYI
+79 KEYSVSASFTHPSYVMLDVEDYV
-84 TLKFSLESPIFFKL
+84 LLEGVKFSIKKEYKPRQKDTQTYSYSVKFYAPIHDAEQVKYLHLTDGAYNPQFSL
-98 GSYVECDFGL
+98 DGGPREH
-108 FEVCDLQKPV
+108 LQKWVENMNRIYGREVWRIGDVVVADNRTIEYNNVTCWDAATMIAEAFGTEWWTDGFTFNLSRCEHGEPV
-118 FNTDNAGYDYELQL
+118 E
-132 DAHYWKWKNKIFK
+132 
-145 YTPEVAGQE
+145 
-154 ASWNLT
+154 
-160 ASLDVQAGIV
+160 
-170 LRNLKA
+170 
-176 LGYKYKG
+176 LGYMRG
-183 QDFVF
+183 LTSLAQ
-188 SIDSTVE
+188 SENSDSV
-195 NKALLMTYDNIN
+195 K
-207 ILDACFSMAK
+207 F
-217 KWDCECWVTE
+217 
-227 NIIHFGRCESGD
+227 F
-239 AVDFEIGKNVQEMPR
+239 
-254 SESRSTYAT
+254 T
-263 RIYAFGSTKNI
+263 RLIPLGSTKNI
-274 PSDYRPVDETVVLN
+274 DPSRYGFSRLQLPDRSQYMDRNTNYGLYEHVEEDAFAGIFPHYTGTVTAVRSEEKAGDDGNKFTVYYFKDSGMQFDPN
-288 GVVQKRLML
+288 GNEIVGLVKHVSFQTGDLAGRDFEANYDSKTG
-297 PEGTP
+297 EWEIINT
-302 YIDAYPDMT
+302 YPD
-311 TEEAIEQVVIF
+311 
-322 DDVYPRRV
+322 
-330 GTMSDIT
+330 
-337 IKEYTDKIEN
+337 DKTQI
-347 ADGTT
+347 
-352 TEKKWNAYRFKDT
+352 
-365 GITFSKDYILPG
+365 PG
-377 KELKITFQS
+377 GS
-386 GKLNGM
+386 
-392 EFAVTFDPEGKPEK
+392 
-406 LGNGGWNPEAQ
+406 
-417 LWEIV
+417 
-422 RNEDYGRPLP
+422 
-432 DGALIPENGDTYI
+432 LIPAVGNEYI
-445 LSGWNSMKITEMG
+445 PWNFRMPVEYETQ
-458 LVAEAQLELKDKADK
+458 AELDYKAAVDD
-473 YVAKSK
+473 YLAR
-479 IDPSTYNCKMMSDVA
+479 
-494 YSEDGIHNLY
+494 YSEDVSKYGGDTDYIYIDRNRIPLLPGQRVRLLSDKYFSASGGTRDTRMTKVVRKLDNL
-504 SIGQK
+504 SIATIECTNQVGK
-509 VNLIN
+509 GW
-514 KAYFENG
+514 K
-521 RQSRIIGF
+521 SRV
-529 EFNLD
+529 
-534 LPYDSPIYTVGE
+534 DS
-546 TAAYSRIGEL
+546 
-556 EEKVESL
+556 SL
-563 TLKGQTYTGSGSSG
+563 TDLKYILDKQREQLSLDILKSWDG
-577 VYVIRRNDST
+577 R
-587 PATDNNVFSALRS
+587 PATDYTVMSALRVLKEIAQKALSKTGNDRTEYS
-600 LAMFLRK
+600 LEVGGSLTVDDILHAAK
-607 DQADGTPFPITFGD
+607 A
-621 WVKFGE
+621 VKFGE
-627 FITGISGG
+627 FLTGISGG
-635 CIDKNGILEMEEG
+635 YIDKNGNLEMEEG

-680 VKEWSDNGDGSYTIT
+680 VKEWTDNGDGSYTIT

-716 VTKSPEGKLQ
+716 VTKNAEGKLQ

-748 PKPGTDWKPGESMV
+748 PKPGTDWKPGDAMV

-770 DEDRQTYILIDTVNG
+770 DEDRQTYILIDTVGG

-947 KIVYSDDEVK
+947 KIVYSDGEVK

-1014 IVFTDD
+1014 IVFTDG

-1131 IFKHTAENI
+1131 IFKHTTENI

-1208 DNEMESVALTYEGKT
+1208 DNEMESIALTYEGKT

-1350 TTSITTDGVLK
+1350 STAVTTDGVLK
-1361 YSKDGGS
+1361 YSKDDGS
-1368 EVEIQNG
+1368 EIEIQNG
-1375 TAISPKN
+1375 TSISPKN
-1382 FTTQLQFVFYVGG
+1382 FTKQLQFVFYVGG

-1538 TLTYPDGYLTARG
+1538 TLTYPDGYLAARG

-1558 AIAGPSRA
+1558 SIAGPSRA

-1598 IAEISVGVSYDG
+1598 IAEMSVGVSYDG
-1610 ASGRDASE
+1610 SSGRDASE

-1713 NGNVTCSIDGET
+1713 TGKAMCQIDGENGGIGFLAGGNIRWDTNGNVFQDASIFRKLKLLESKSDSYEYYLDFNTGLNFEISRIYSLPTQEETIYLPNAADYEGGECMLYNGGIYTRLTAPASIKVAGGGSFIIDGEYYS
-1725 GEVNV
+1725 
-1730 QGKITATAAFIKI
+1730 KIVVPSLSLAQFKAVAT
-1743 HGFSSNEGYFYL
+1743 Y
-1755 NPNFGSDFGN
+1755 
-1765 GRPSRIGQSEYMLP
+1765 
-1779 SSAQCVGMKISLIIY
+1779 
-1794 NNSSGSTYGYVSVV
+1794 
-1808 TSDGFND
+1808 SDG
-1815 MELVDGQYHYCNKAH
+1815 VKDGVKWVLISGKAESR
-1830 ITEPG
+1830 T
-1835 VYEFIS
+1835 
-1841 LGGVWI
+1841 
-1847 STNKNGISYSY
+1847 
-1858 ADLGDHD
+1858 
-1865 YENPVN
+1865 

>member
-1 MPNFRKNFSP
+1 MELKIYNR
-11 VQRTESGKQK
+11 SGELK
-21 LNSNNREI
+21 LTVSTSSSSTWNQE
-29 VAYMSAQ
+29 
-36 NWALFFLSPNFEDVE
+36 
-51 QIDIKDI
+51 
-58 SGAILLTTLPNEG
+58 
-71 CKRKFTLM
+71 LM
-79 KEDYI
+79 KEYSVSVSFTHPSYVMLDVEDYV
-84 TLKFSLESPIFFKL
+84 LLEGVKFSIKKEYKPRQKDTQTYSYSVKFYAPIHDAEQVKYLHLTDGAYNPQFSL
-98 GSYVECDFGL
+98 DGGPREH
-108 FEVCDLQKPV
+108 LQKWVENMNRIYGREVWSIGDVVVADNRTIEYNNVTCWDAATMIAEAFGTEWWTDGFTFNLSRCEHGEPV
-118 FNTDNAGYDYELQL
+118 E
-132 DAHYWKWKNKIFK
+132 
-145 YTPEVAGQE
+145 
-154 ASWNLT
+154 
-160 ASLDVQAGIV
+160 
-170 LRNLKA
+170 
-176 LGYKYKG
+176 LGYMRG
-183 QDFVF
+183 LTSLAQ
-188 SIDSTVE
+188 SENSDSV
-195 NKALLMTYDNIN
+195 K
-207 ILDACFSMAK
+207 F
-217 KWDCECWVTE
+217 
-227 NIIHFGRCESGD
+227 F
-239 AVDFEIGKNVQEMPR
+239 
-254 SESRSTYAT
+254 T
-263 RIYAFGSTKNI
+263 RLIPLGSTKNI
-274 PSDYRPVDETVVLN
+274 DPSRYGFSRLQLPDRSKYVDRNTNYGLYEHVEEDAFAGIFPHYTGTVTAVRSEEKAGDDGNKFTVYYFKDSGMQFDPN
-288 GVVQKRLML
+288 GNEIAGLVKHVSFQTGNLAGRDFEANYDSKTG
-297 PEGTP
+297 EWEIINT
-302 YIDAYPDMT
+302 YPD
-311 TEEAIEQVVIF
+311 
-322 DDVYPRRV
+322 
-330 GTMSDIT
+330 
-337 IKEYTDKIEN
+337 DKTQI
-347 ADGTT
+347 
-352 TEKKWNAYRFKDT
+352 
-365 GITFSKDYILPG
+365 PG
-377 KELKITFQS
+377 GS
-386 GKLNGM
+386 
-392 EFAVTFDPEGKPEK
+392 
-406 LGNGGWNPEAQ
+406 
-417 LWEIV
+417 
-422 RNEDYGRPLP
+422 
-432 DGALIPENGDTYI
+432 LIPAVGNEYI
-445 LSGWNSMKITEMG
+445 AWNFRMPVEYETQ
-458 LVAEAQLELKDKADK
+458 AELDYKAAVDD
-473 YVAKSK
+473 YLAR
-479 IDPSTYNCKMMSDVA
+479 
-494 YSEDGIHNLY
+494 YSEDVSKYGGDTDYIYIDRNRIPLLPGQRVRLLSDKYFSASGGTRDTRMTKVVRKLDNL
-504 SIGQK
+504 SIATIECTDQVGK
-509 VNLIN
+509 GW
-514 KAYFENG
+514 K
-521 RQSRIIGF
+521 SRV
-529 EFNLD
+529 
-534 LPYDSPIYTVGE
+534 DS
-546 TAAYSRIGEL
+546 
-556 EEKVESL
+556 SL
-563 TLKGQTYTGSGSSG
+563 TDLKYILDKQREQLSLDILKSWDG
-577 VYVIRRNDST
+577 R
-587 PATDNNVFSALRS
+587 PATDYMVMSALRVLKEIAQKALSKTGNDRTEYS
-600 LAMFLRK
+600 LEVGGSLTVDDILHAAK
-607 DQADGTPFPITFGD
+607 A
-621 WVKFGE
+621 VKFGE
-627 FITGISGG
+627 FLTGISGG
-635 CIDKNGILEMEEG
+635 YIDKDGKMEMEEG

-680 VKEWSDNGDGSYTIT
+680 VKEWTDNGDGSYTIT

-716 VTKSPEGKLQ
+716 VTKNAEDKLQ

-795 NTWDVEPAQEMSWI
+795 NTWDPEPAQEMSWI

-868 EVTHNGSSWICVN
+868 EVTHDGSSWICVN

-991 TGGEWQTDSPAWK
+991 TGGKWQTTSPAWK

-1014 IVFTDD
+1014 IVFTDG
-1020 TSTTT
+1020 TTTTT

-1045 EWETGKHIPYM
+1045 NWQTGKHIPYM

-1062 GRVFLCVAPDG
+1062 GRVFLCIAPDG

-1117 ENGQDGRDGRDYEW
+1117 ENGQDGKDGKGYEW
-1131 IFKHTAENI
+1131 IFKHTTENVT
-1140 APATPATSQVDD
+1140 PPTPATSQVDD

-1208 DNEMESVALTYEGKT
+1208 DNEMESIALTYEGKT
-1223 VSQSVLNTTVGMWY
+1223 VAQSVLKTTVGMWY
-1237 GTKKLQLKS
+1237 GTQKLQLKS

-1298 LVFTIA
+1298 LVFTIT

-1335 SVASVSCTRTKSVGG
+1335 SVAGVSCTRTKSVGG
-1350 TTSITTDGVLK
+1350 STAVTTDGVLK

-1407 DGNDGNPGKP
+1407 DGTDGNPGKP

-1449 WLSKVDT
+1449 WLSKVET

-1514 RVSNA
+1514 RVSSA

-1689 ARKIRADEILVDDL
+1689 IRKIRADEILVDDL

-1713 NGNVTCSIDGET
+1713 NGNVTCNIDGET

>member
-1 MPNFRKNFSP
+1 MELKIYNR
-11 VQRTESGKQK
+11 SGELK
-21 LNSNNREI
+21 LTVSTSSSSTWNQE
-29 VAYMSAQ
+29 
-36 NWALFFLSPNFEDVE
+36 
-51 QIDIKDI
+51 
-58 SGAILLTTLPNEG
+58 
-71 CKRKFTLM
+71 LM
-79 KEDYI
+79 KEYSVSVSFTHPSYVMLDVEDYV
-84 TLKFSLESPIFFKL
+84 LLEGVKFSIKKEYKPRQKDTQTYSYSVKFYAPIHDAEQVKYLHLTDGAYNPQFSL
-98 GSYVECDFGL
+98 DGGPREH
-108 FEVCDLQKPV
+108 LQKWVENMNRIYGREVWSIGDVVVADNRTIEYNNVTCWDAATMIAEAFGTEWWTDGFTFNLSRCEHGEPV
-118 FNTDNAGYDYELQL
+118 E
-132 DAHYWKWKNKIFK
+132 
-145 YTPEVAGQE
+145 
-154 ASWNLT
+154 
-160 ASLDVQAGIV
+160 
-170 LRNLKA
+170 
-176 LGYKYKG
+176 LGYMRG
-183 QDFVF
+183 LTSLAQ
-188 SIDSTVE
+188 SENSDSV
-195 NKALLMTYDNIN
+195 K
-207 ILDACFSMAK
+207 F
-217 KWDCECWVTE
+217 
-227 NIIHFGRCESGD
+227 F
-239 AVDFEIGKNVQEMPR
+239 
-254 SESRSTYAT
+254 T
-263 RIYAFGSTKNI
+263 RLIPLGSTKNI
-274 PSDYRPVDETVVLN
+274 DPSRYGFSRLQLPDRSKYVDRNTNYGLYEHVEEDAFAGIFPHYTGTVTAVRSEEKAGDDGNKFTVYYFKDSGMQFDPN
-288 GVVQKRLML
+288 GNEIAGLVKHVSFQTGNLAGRDFEANYDSKTG
-297 PEGTP
+297 EWEIINT
-302 YIDAYPDMT
+302 YPD
-311 TEEAIEQVVIF
+311 
-322 DDVYPRRV
+322 
-330 GTMSDIT
+330 
-337 IKEYTDKIEN
+337 DKTQI
-347 ADGTT
+347 
-352 TEKKWNAYRFKDT
+352 
-365 GITFSKDYILPG
+365 PG
-377 KELKITFQS
+377 GS
-386 GKLNGM
+386 
-392 EFAVTFDPEGKPEK
+392 
-406 LGNGGWNPEAQ
+406 
-417 LWEIV
+417 
-422 RNEDYGRPLP
+422 
-432 DGALIPENGDTYI
+432 LIPAVGNEYI
-445 LSGWNSMKITEMG
+445 AWNFRMPVEYETQ
-458 LVAEAQLELKDKADK
+458 AELDYKAAVDD
-473 YVAKSK
+473 YLAR
-479 IDPSTYNCKMMSDVA
+479 
-494 YSEDGIHNLY
+494 YSEDVSKYGGDTDYIYIDRNRIPLLPGQRVRLLSDKYFSASGGTRDTRMTKVVRKLDNL
-504 SIGQK
+504 SIATIECTDQVGK
-509 VNLIN
+509 GW
-514 KAYFENG
+514 K
-521 RQSRIIGF
+521 SRV
-529 EFNLD
+529 
-534 LPYDSPIYTVGE
+534 DS
-546 TAAYSRIGEL
+546 
-556 EEKVESL
+556 SL
-563 TLKGQTYTGSGSSG
+563 TDLKYILDKQREQLSLDILKSWDG
-577 VYVIRRNDST
+577 R
-587 PATDNNVFSALRS
+587 PATDYMVMSALRVLKEIAQKALSKTGNDRTEYS
-600 LAMFLRK
+600 LEVGGSLTVDDILHAAK
-607 DQADGTPFPITFGD
+607 A
-621 WVKFGE
+621 VKFGE
-627 FITGISGG
+627 FLTGISGG
-635 CIDKNGILEMEEG
+635 YIDKDGKMEMEEG

-680 VKEWSDNGDGSYTIT
+680 VKEWTDNGDGSYTIT

-716 VTKSPEGKLQ
+716 VTKNAEDKLQ

-795 NTWDVEPAQEMSWI
+795 NTWDPEPAQEMSWI

-868 EVTHNGSSWICVN
+868 EVTHDGSSWICVN

-991 TGGEWQTDSPAWK
+991 TGGKWQTTSPAWK

-1014 IVFTDD
+1014 IVFTDG
-1020 TSTTT
+1020 TTTTT

-1045 EWETGKHIPYM
+1045 NWQTGKHIPYM

-1062 GRVFLCVAPDG
+1062 GRVFLCIAPDG

-1117 ENGQDGRDGRDYEW
+1117 ENGQDGKDGKGYEW
-1131 IFKHTAENI
+1131 IFKHTTENVT
-1140 APATPATSQVDD
+1140 PPTPATSQVDD

-1208 DNEMESVALTYEGKT
+1208 DNEMESIALTYEGENRCAVRAQNDRRHVVCT
-1223 VSQSVLNTTVGMWY
+1223 Q
-1237 GTKKLQLKS
+1237 KLQLKS

-1298 LVFTIA
+1298 LVFTIT

-1335 SVASVSCTRTKSVGG
+1335 SVAGVSCTRTKSVGG
-1350 TTSITTDGVLK
+1350 STAVTTDGVLK

-1407 DGNDGNPGKP
+1407 DGTDGNPGKP

-1449 WLSKVDT
+1449 WLSKVET

-1514 RVSNA
+1514 RVSSA

-1689 ARKIRADEILVDDL
+1689 IRKIRADEILVDDL

-1713 NGNVTCSIDGET
+1713 NGNVTCNIDGET

>member
-1 MPNFRKNFSP
+1 MN
-11 VQRTESGKQK
+11 V
-21 LNSNNREI
+21 
-29 VAYMSAQ
+29 SAQ

-991 TGGEWQTDSPAWK
+991 TGGEWQTTSPAWK

-1045 EWETGKHIPYM
+1045 DWQTGKHIPYM

-1131 IFKHTAENI
+1131 IFKHTTENVT
-1140 APATPATSQVDD
+1140 PPTPATLQVDD

-1246 ISCVTPAGVTESYNV
+1246 ISYVTPAGVTESYNV

-1679 FMFVAMDMAL
+1679 YMFVAMDMAL
-1689 ARKIRADEILVDDL
+1689 IRKIRADEIYVDDL

-1713 NGNVTCSIDGET
+1713 TGKAMCQIDGENGGIGFLAGGNIRWDAKGNVFQDASIFRKLKLLESKSDSYEYYLDFNT
-1725 GEVNV
+1725 G
-1730 QGKITATAAFIKI
+1730 
-1743 HGFSSNEGYFYL
+1743 L
-1755 NPNFGSDFGN
+1755 NFEI
-1765 GRPSRIGQSEYMLP
+1765 SRIFSLPTLEETIYLPNAAEYEGGECMLYNGGVYTRLTGPASIKVAGGGSFIIDGEYYSKIIVP
-1779 SSAQCVGMKISLIIY
+1779 SLSIAQFKAVA
-1794 NNSSGSTYGYVSVV
+1794 TY
-1808 TSDGFND
+1808 SDGVKD
-1815 MELVDGQYHYCNKAH
+1815 EVKWVLISGKAESK
-1830 ITEPG
+1830 T
-1835 VYEFIS
+1835 
-1841 LGGVWI
+1841 
-1847 STNKNGISYSY
+1847 
-1858 ADLGDHD
+1858 
-1865 YENPVN
+1865 

>member
-1 MPNFRKNFSP
+1 MELKIYNR
-11 VQRTESGKQK
+11 SGELK
-21 LNSNNREI
+21 LTVST
-29 VAYMSAQ
+29 S
-36 NWALFFLSPNFEDVE
+36 S
-51 QIDIKDI
+51 
-58 SGAILLTTLPNEG
+58 STTWNQE
-71 CKRKFTLM
+71 LM
-79 KEDYI
+79 KEYSVSASFTHPSYVMLDVEDYV
-84 TLKFSLESPIFFKL
+84 LLEGVKFSIKKEYKPRQKDTQTYSYSVKFYAPIHDAEQVKYLHLTDGAYNPQFSL
-98 GSYVECDFGL
+98 DGGPREH
-108 FEVCDLQKPV
+108 LQKWVENMNRIYGREVWRIGDVVVADNRTIEYNNVTCWDAATMIAEAFGTEWWTDGFTFNLSRCEHGEPV
-118 FNTDNAGYDYELQL
+118 E
-132 DAHYWKWKNKIFK
+132 
-145 YTPEVAGQE
+145 
-154 ASWNLT
+154 
-160 ASLDVQAGIV
+160 
-170 LRNLKA
+170 
-176 LGYKYKG
+176 LGYMRG
-183 QDFVF
+183 LTSLAQ
-188 SIDSTVE
+188 SENSDSV
-195 NKALLMTYDNIN
+195 K
-207 ILDACFSMAK
+207 F
-217 KWDCECWVTE
+217 
-227 NIIHFGRCESGD
+227 F
-239 AVDFEIGKNVQEMPR
+239 
-254 SESRSTYAT
+254 T
-263 RIYAFGSTKNI
+263 RLIPLGSTKNI
-274 PSDYRPVDETVVLN
+274 DPSRYGFSRLQLPDRSQYMDRNTNYGLYEHVEEDAFAGIFPHYTGTVTAVRSEEKAGDDGNKFTVYYFKDSGMQFDPN
-288 GVVQKRLML
+288 GNEIVGLVKHVSFQTGDLAGRDFEANYDSKTG
-297 PEGTP
+297 EWEIINT
-302 YIDAYPDMT
+302 YPD
-311 TEEAIEQVVIF
+311 
-322 DDVYPRRV
+322 
-330 GTMSDIT
+330 
-337 IKEYTDKIEN
+337 DKTQI
-347 ADGTT
+347 
-352 TEKKWNAYRFKDT
+352 
-365 GITFSKDYILPG
+365 PG
-377 KELKITFQS
+377 GS
-386 GKLNGM
+386 
-392 EFAVTFDPEGKPEK
+392 
-406 LGNGGWNPEAQ
+406 
-417 LWEIV
+417 
-422 RNEDYGRPLP
+422 
-432 DGALIPENGDTYI
+432 LIPAVGNEYI
-445 LSGWNSMKITEMG
+445 PWNFRMPVEYETQ
-458 LVAEAQLELKDKADK
+458 AELDYKAAVDD
-473 YVAKSK
+473 YLAR
-479 IDPSTYNCKMMSDVA
+479 
-494 YSEDGIHNLY
+494 YSEDVSKYGGDTDYIYIDRNRIPLLPGQRVRLLSDKYFSASGGTRDTRMTKVVRKLDNL
-504 SIGQK
+504 SIATIECTNQVGK
-509 VNLIN
+509 GW
-514 KAYFENG
+514 K
-521 RQSRIIGF
+521 SRV
-529 EFNLD
+529 
-534 LPYDSPIYTVGE
+534 DS
-546 TAAYSRIGEL
+546 
-556 EEKVESL
+556 SL
-563 TLKGQTYTGSGSSG
+563 TDLKYILDKQREQLSLDILKSWDG
-577 VYVIRRNDST
+577 R
-587 PATDNNVFSALRS
+587 PATDYTVMSALRVLKEIAQKALSKTGNDRTEYS
-600 LAMFLRK
+600 LEVGGSLTVDDILHAAK
-607 DQADGTPFPITFGD
+607 A
-621 WVKFGE
+621 VKFGE
-627 FITGISGG
+627 FLTGISGG
-635 CIDKNGILEMEEG
+635 YIDKNGNLEMEEG

-716 VTKSPEGKLQ
+716 VTKNAEGKLQ

-748 PKPGTDWKPGESMV
+748 PKPGTDWKPGDAMV

-857 WKKGEKYAYYD
+857 WKNGEKYAYYD

-889 ADGNADWLKYAAKGE
+889 ADGNADWLKYAAKGD
-904 SGKGIKSTDV
+904 KGDV
-914 EYAISVSNVIA
+914 
-925 PVDGWQTTSP
+925 G
-935 EWEAGKYIWSRT
+935 
-947 KIVYSDDEVK
+947 
-957 YTQAA
+957 
-962 CISGGQGAD
+962 
-971 GKGIKSITEEYYLS
+971 
-985 SSSATT
+985 
-991 TGGEWQTDSPAWK
+991 TG
-1004 NGWYIWTRTR
+1004 
-1014 IVFTDD
+1014 
-1020 TSTTT
+1020 
-1025 NAICVTG
+1025 
-1032 SKGADGT
+1032 
-1039 SITNCG
+1039 ITNCG
-1045 EWETGKHIPYM
+1045 DWQTGKHIPYM

-1117 ENGQDGRDGRDYEW
+1117 ENGQDGKDGKGYEW
-1131 IFKHTAENI
+1131 IFKHTTENVT
-1140 APATPATSQVDD
+1140 PPTPATSQVDD

-1208 DNEMESVALTYEGKT
+1208 DNEMESIALTYEGKT
-1223 VSQSVLNTTVGMWY
+1223 VAQSVLKTTVGMWY
-1237 GTKKLQLKS
+1237 GTQKLQLKS

-1298 LVFTIA
+1298 LVFTIT

-1335 SVASVSCTRTKSVGG
+1335 SVAGVSCTRTKSVGG
-1350 TTSITTDGVLK
+1350 STSITTDGVLK
-1361 YSKDGGS
+1361 YSKDGGA

-1375 TAISPKN
+1375 TSISPKN
-1382 FTTQLQFVFYVGG
+1382 FTTQLQFVYYVGG

-1407 DGNDGNPGKP
+1407 DGTDGNPGKP

-1431 TANTPYKKLTI
+1431 TANTPYKKPTI

-1449 WLSKVDT
+1449 WLSKVET

-1502 GMVYL
+1502 SMVYL

-1538 TLTYPDGYLTARG
+1538 TLTYPDGYLAARG

-1598 IAEISVGVSYDG
+1598 IAEMSVGVSYDG
-1610 ASGRDASE
+1610 SSGRDASE

-1689 ARKIRADEILVDDL
+1689 IRKIRADEILVDDL

-1713 NGNVTCSIDGET
+1713 NGNVTCNIDGET

-1765 GRPSRIGQSEYMLP
+1765 GRPSKIGQSEYMLP

>member
-1 MPNFRKNFSP
+1 MELKIYNR
-11 VQRTESGKQK
+11 SGELK
-21 LNSNNREI
+21 LTVSTSSSSTWNQE
-29 VAYMSAQ
+29 
-36 NWALFFLSPNFEDVE
+36 
-51 QIDIKDI
+51 
-58 SGAILLTTLPNEG
+58 
-71 CKRKFTLM
+71 LM
-79 KEDYI
+79 KEYSVSVSFTHPSYVMLDVEDYV
-84 TLKFSLESPIFFKL
+84 LLEGVKFSIKKEYKPRQKDTQTYSYSVKFYAPIHDAEQVKYLHLTDGAYNPQFSL
-98 GSYVECDFGL
+98 DGGPREH
-108 FEVCDLQKPV
+108 LQKWVENMNRIYGREVWSIGDVVVADNRTIEYNNVTCWDAATMIAEAFGTEWWTDGFTFNLSRCEHGEPV
-118 FNTDNAGYDYELQL
+118 E
-132 DAHYWKWKNKIFK
+132 
-145 YTPEVAGQE
+145 
-154 ASWNLT
+154 
-160 ASLDVQAGIV
+160 
-170 LRNLKA
+170 
-176 LGYKYKG
+176 LGYMRG
-183 QDFVF
+183 LTSLAQ
-188 SIDSTVE
+188 SENSDSV
-195 NKALLMTYDNIN
+195 K
-207 ILDACFSMAK
+207 F
-217 KWDCECWVTE
+217 
-227 NIIHFGRCESGD
+227 F
-239 AVDFEIGKNVQEMPR
+239 
-254 SESRSTYAT
+254 T
-263 RIYAFGSTKNI
+263 RLIPLGSTKNI
-274 PSDYRPVDETVVLN
+274 DPSRYGFSRLQLPDRSKYVDRNTNYGLYEHVEEDAFAGIFPHYTGTVTAVRSEEKAGDDGNKFTVYYFKDSGMQFDPN
-288 GVVQKRLML
+288 GNEIAGLVKHVSFQTGNLAGRDFEANYDSKTG
-297 PEGTP
+297 EWEIINT
-302 YIDAYPDMT
+302 YPD
-311 TEEAIEQVVIF
+311 
-322 DDVYPRRV
+322 
-330 GTMSDIT
+330 
-337 IKEYTDKIEN
+337 DKTQI
-347 ADGTT
+347 
-352 TEKKWNAYRFKDT
+352 
-365 GITFSKDYILPG
+365 PG
-377 KELKITFQS
+377 GS
-386 GKLNGM
+386 
-392 EFAVTFDPEGKPEK
+392 
-406 LGNGGWNPEAQ
+406 
-417 LWEIV
+417 
-422 RNEDYGRPLP
+422 
-432 DGALIPENGDTYI
+432 LIPAVGNEYI
-445 LSGWNSMKITEMG
+445 AWNFRMPVEYETQ
-458 LVAEAQLELKDKADK
+458 AELDYKAAVDD
-473 YVAKSK
+473 YLAR
-479 IDPSTYNCKMMSDVA
+479 
-494 YSEDGIHNLY
+494 YSEDVSKYGGDTDYIYIDRNRIPLLPGQRVRLLSDKYFSASGGTRDTRMTKVVRKLDNL
-504 SIGQK
+504 SIATIECTDQVGK
-509 VNLIN
+509 GW
-514 KAYFENG
+514 K
-521 RQSRIIGF
+521 SRV
-529 EFNLD
+529 
-534 LPYDSPIYTVGE
+534 DS
-546 TAAYSRIGEL
+546 
-556 EEKVESL
+556 SL
-563 TLKGQTYTGSGSSG
+563 TDLKYILDKQREQLSLDILKSWDG
-577 VYVIRRNDST
+577 R
-587 PATDNNVFSALRS
+587 PATDYMVMSALRVLKEIAQKALSKTGNDRTEYS
-600 LAMFLRK
+600 LEVGGSLTVDDILHAAK
-607 DQADGTPFPITFGD
+607 A
-621 WVKFGE
+621 VKFGE
-627 FITGISGG
+627 FLTGISGG
-635 CIDKNGILEMEEG
+635 YIDKDGKMEMEEG

-716 VTKSPEGKLQ
+716 VTKNAEGKLQ

-748 PKPGTDWKPGESMV
+748 PKPGTDWKPGDAMV
-762 LAQTGNFT
+762 LAHTGNFT

-795 NTWDVEPAQEMSWI
+795 NTWDVEPAQEVSWI

-850 VPLFKGT
+850 VPLFKGP
-857 WKKGEKYAYYD
+857 WQKGEKYAYYD

-991 TGGEWQTDSPAWK
+991 TGGEWQTTSPAWK

-1014 IVFTDD
+1014 IVFTDG
-1020 TSTTT
+1020 TFTVT

-1045 EWETGKHIPYM
+1045 DWQTGKHIPYM

-1117 ENGQDGRDGRDYEW
+1117 ENGQDGKDGKGYEW
-1131 IFKHTAENI
+1131 IFKHTTENI
-1140 APATPATSQVDD
+1140 APSTPATSQVDD

-1237 GTKKLQLKS
+1237 GTHKLQLKS

-1304 GVRAGNPGSDAIL
+1304 GVRAGNPGSDAVL

-1335 SVASVSCTRTKSVGG
+1335 SVAGVSCTRTKSVGG
-1350 TTSITTDGVLK
+1350 STAVTTDGVLK

-1375 TAISPKN
+1375 TSISPKN

-1703 VVQNVLARDK
+1703 VVQNVLTRDK

>member
-1 MPNFRKNFSP
+1 MNIIQQPDMLSLSMNLKNFIIGSSRQTTFTLKAGDKELVSQVYAP
-11 VQRTESGKQK
+11 DENGVMEIDIH
-21 LNSNNREI
+21 EI
-29 VAYMSAQ
+29 VHS
-36 NWALFFLSPNFEDVE
+36 FLSYSL
-51 QIDIKDI
+51 KDI
-58 SGAILLTTLPNEG
+58 GEVYQQTNLVAD
-71 CKRKFTLM
+71 FTA
-79 KEDYI
+79 
-84 TLKFSLESPIFFKL
+84 
-98 GSYVECDFGL
+98 V
-108 FEVCDLQKPV
+108 
-118 FNTDNAGYDYELQL
+118 
-132 DAHYWKWKNKIFK
+132 
-145 YTPEVAGQE
+145 
-154 ASWNLT
+154 
-160 ASLDVQAGIV
+160 
-170 LRNLKA
+170 
-176 LGYKYKG
+176 
-183 QDFVF
+183 
-188 SIDSTVE
+188 IDSTEITFRVIRSGVDRLTDSPTNFLTQNFLTWQPNVKPVTYYSPEFLTYYAVVAGTVKLRAYFTDESGTVKSQTDYTVTELMPGIAYTMPLQYSVVAGWLGHKLPAYYDVWVE
-195 NKALLMTYDNIN
+195 NTSGQRLTYIQRYYAED
-207 ILDACFSMAK
+207 M
-217 KWDCECWVTE
+217 
-227 NIIHFGRCESGD
+227 
-239 AVDFEIGKNVQEMPR
+239 R
-254 SESRSTYAT
+254 SEQEQWVLFENSLGGIDTFRAYGVTTLNGEHTHNIAETDECFQEYRVDTERKFQKNTGYLNDNERKWLLDFFPSQKKYLYAGNYLRQIVVMESNVSFTDRDIPSNYTFTFKYADARPLLNLPRTDLPADILNITVPEVGSFTVPPRLAEFSRLPLSEGALFPIQNPYSEEWSTTNVAAIGYYLADFLS
-263 RIYAFGSTKNI
+263 RIFGSGGGVGHKHRNYDLLELLSYI
-274 PSDYRPVDETVVLN
+274 EGYLLVNGQKIKAGYADKAGSVD
-288 GVVQKRLML
+288 
-297 PEGTP
+297 
-302 YIDAYPDMT
+302 
-311 TEEAIEQVVIF
+311 
-322 DDVYPRRV
+322 
-330 GTMSDIT
+330 
-337 IKEYTDKIEN
+337 
-347 ADGTT
+347 
-352 TEKKWNAYRFKDT
+352 
-365 GITFSKDYILPG
+365 
-377 KELKITFQS
+377 
-386 GKLNGM
+386 GM
-392 EFAVTFDPEGKPEK
+392 ED
-406 LGNGGWNPEAQ
+406 
-417 LWEIV
+417 
-422 RNEDYGRPLP
+422 
-432 DGALIPENGDTYI
+432 
-445 LSGWNSMKITEMG
+445 
-458 LVAEAQLELKDKADK
+458 
-473 YVAKSK
+473 
-479 IDPSTYNCKMMSDVA
+479 
-494 YSEDGIHNLY
+494 
-504 SIGQK
+504 
-509 VNLIN
+509 
-514 KAYFENG
+514 
-521 RQSRIIGF
+521 
-529 EFNLD
+529 
-534 LPYDSPIYTVGE
+534 
-546 TAAYSRIGEL
+546 
-556 EEKVESL
+556 
-563 TLKGQTYTGSGSSG
+563 
-577 VYVIRRNDST
+577 
-587 PATDNNVFSALRS
+587 
-600 LAMFLRK
+600 MFLHK
-607 DQADGTPFPITFGD
+607 DRADGTPFPITFGD

-627 FITGISGG
+627 FLTGISGG

-653 VFVPEIAYNRVTYFK
+653 LFVPEIAYNRVTYFK

-716 VTKSPEGKLQ
+716 VTKNAEGKLQ

-748 PKPGTDWKPGESMV
+748 PKPGTDWKPGDAMV

-857 WKKGEKYAYYD
+857 WQKGEKYAYYD

-947 KIVYSDDEVK
+947 KIVYSDGEVK

-991 TGGEWQTDSPAWK
+991 TGGKWQTTSPAWK

-1014 IVFTDD
+1014 IVFTDG
-1020 TSTTT
+1020 TTTTT

-1045 EWETGKHIPYM
+1045 NWQTGKHIPYM

-1062 GRVFLCVAPDG
+1062 GRVFLCIAPDG

-1117 ENGQDGRDGRDYEW
+1117 ENGQDGKDGKGYEW
-1131 IFKHTAENI
+1131 IFKHTTENVT
-1140 APATPATSQVDD
+1140 PPTPATSQVDD

-1208 DNEMESVALTYEGKT
+1208 DNEMESIALTYEGKT
-1223 VSQSVLNTTVGMWY
+1223 VAQSVLKTTVGMWY
-1237 GTKKLQLKS
+1237 GTQKLQLKS

-1298 LVFTIA
+1298 LVFTIT

-1335 SVASVSCTRTKSVGG
+1335 SVAGVSCTRTKSVGG
-1350 TTSITTDGVLK
+1350 STAVTTDGVLK

-1407 DGNDGNPGKP
+1407 DGTDGNPGKP

-1492 DEWEQLTSDG
+1492 DEWEQLTQDG

-1514 RVSNA
+1514 RVSSA

-1538 TLTYPDGYLTARG
+1538 TLTYPDGYLAARG

-1679 FMFVAMDMAL
+1679 YMFVAMDMAL
-1689 ARKIRADEILVDDL
+1689 IRKIRADEIYVDDL

-1713 NGNVTCSIDGET
+1713 TGKAMCQIDGENGGIGFLAGGNIRWDAKGNVFQDASIFRKLKLLEPKSDVNEYYLDFDT
-1725 GEVNV
+1725 G
-1730 QGKITATAAFIKI
+1730 
-1743 HGFSSNEGYFYL
+1743 L
-1755 NPNFGSDFGN
+1755 NFEI
-1765 GRPSRIGQSEYMLP
+1765 SRIFSLPTLEETIYLPNAAEYEGGECMLYNGGVYTRLTGPASIKVAGGGSFIIDGEYYSKIIVP
-1779 SSAQCVGMKISLIIY
+1779 SLSIAQFKAVA
-1794 NNSSGSTYGYVSVV
+1794 TY
-1808 TSDGFND
+1808 SDGVKD
-1815 MELVDGQYHYCNKAH
+1815 EVKWVLISGKAESK
-1830 ITEPG
+1830 T
-1835 VYEFIS
+1835 
-1841 LGGVWI
+1841 
-1847 STNKNGISYSY
+1847 
-1858 ADLGDHD
+1858 
-1865 YENPVN
+1865 

>member
-1 MPNFRKNFSP
+1 MELKIYNR
-11 VQRTESGKQK
+11 SGELK
-21 LNSNNREI
+21 LTVST
-29 VAYMSAQ
+29 S
-36 NWALFFLSPNFEDVE
+36 S
-51 QIDIKDI
+51 
-58 SGAILLTTLPNEG
+58 STTWNQE
-71 CKRKFTLM
+71 LM
-79 KEDYI
+79 KEYSVSASFTHPSYVMLDVEDYV
-84 TLKFSLESPIFFKL
+84 LLEGVKFSIKKEYKPRQKDTQTYSYSVKFYAPIHDAEQVKYLHLTDGAYNPQFSL
-98 GSYVECDFGL
+98 DGGPREH
-108 FEVCDLQKPV
+108 LQKWVENMNRIYGREVWRIGDVVVADNRTIEYNNVTCWDAATMIAEAFGTEWWTDGFTFNLSRCEHGEPV
-118 FNTDNAGYDYELQL
+118 E
-132 DAHYWKWKNKIFK
+132 
-145 YTPEVAGQE
+145 
-154 ASWNLT
+154 
-160 ASLDVQAGIV
+160 
-170 LRNLKA
+170 
-176 LGYKYKG
+176 LGYMRG
-183 QDFVF
+183 LTSLAQ
-188 SIDSTVE
+188 SENSDSV
-195 NKALLMTYDNIN
+195 K
-207 ILDACFSMAK
+207 F
-217 KWDCECWVTE
+217 
-227 NIIHFGRCESGD
+227 F
-239 AVDFEIGKNVQEMPR
+239 
-254 SESRSTYAT
+254 T
-263 RIYAFGSTKNI
+263 RLIPLGSTKNI
-274 PSDYRPVDETVVLN
+274 DPSRYGFSRLQLPDRSQYMDRNTNYGLYEHVEEDAFAGIFPHYTGTVTAVRSEEKAGDDGNKFTVYYFKDSGMQFDPN
-288 GVVQKRLML
+288 GNEIVGLVKHVSFQTGDLAGRDFEANYDSKTG
-297 PEGTP
+297 EWEIINT
-302 YIDAYPDMT
+302 YPD
-311 TEEAIEQVVIF
+311 
-322 DDVYPRRV
+322 
-330 GTMSDIT
+330 
-337 IKEYTDKIEN
+337 DKTQI
-347 ADGTT
+347 
-352 TEKKWNAYRFKDT
+352 
-365 GITFSKDYILPG
+365 PG
-377 KELKITFQS
+377 GS
-386 GKLNGM
+386 
-392 EFAVTFDPEGKPEK
+392 
-406 LGNGGWNPEAQ
+406 
-417 LWEIV
+417 
-422 RNEDYGRPLP
+422 
-432 DGALIPENGDTYI
+432 LIPAVGNEYI
-445 LSGWNSMKITEMG
+445 PWNFRMPVEYETQ
-458 LVAEAQLELKDKADK
+458 AELDYKAAVDD
-473 YVAKSK
+473 YLAR
-479 IDPSTYNCKMMSDVA
+479 
-494 YSEDGIHNLY
+494 YSEDVSKYGGDTDYIYIDRNRIPLLPGQRVRLLSDKYFSASGGTRDTRMTKVVRKLDNL
-504 SIGQK
+504 SIATIECTNQVGK
-509 VNLIN
+509 GW
-514 KAYFENG
+514 K
-521 RQSRIIGF
+521 SRV
-529 EFNLD
+529 
-534 LPYDSPIYTVGE
+534 DS
-546 TAAYSRIGEL
+546 
-556 EEKVESL
+556 SL
-563 TLKGQTYTGSGSSG
+563 TDLKYILDKQREQLSLDILKSWDG
-577 VYVIRRNDST
+577 R
-587 PATDNNVFSALRS
+587 PATDYTVMSALRVLKEIAQKALSKTGNDRTEYS
-600 LAMFLRK
+600 LEVGGSLTVDDILHAAK
-607 DQADGTPFPITFGD
+607 A
-621 WVKFGE
+621 VKFGE
-627 FITGISGG
+627 FLTGISGG
-635 CIDKNGILEMEEG
+635 YIDKNGNLEMEEG

-680 VKEWSDNGDGSYTIT
+680 VKEWTDNGDGSYTIT

-716 VTKSPEGKLQ
+716 VTKNAEGKLQ

-748 PKPGTDWKPGESMV
+748 PKPGTDWKPGDAMV

-770 DEDRQTYILIDTVNG
+770 DEDRQTYIFIDTVGG

-947 KIVYSDDEVK
+947 KIVYSDGEVK

-1131 IFKHTAENI
+1131 IFKHTTENI

-1208 DNEMESVALTYEGKT
+1208 DNEMESIALTYEGKT

-1350 TTSITTDGVLK
+1350 STAVTTDGVLK
-1361 YSKDGGS
+1361 YSKDDGS
-1368 EVEIQNG
+1368 EIEIQNG
-1375 TAISPKN
+1375 TSISPKN
-1382 FTTQLQFVFYVGG
+1382 FTKQLQFVFYVGG

-1538 TLTYPDGYLTARG
+1538 TLTYPDGYLAARG

-1558 AIAGPSRA
+1558 SIAGPSRA

-1598 IAEISVGVSYDG
+1598 IAEMSVGVSYDG
-1610 ASGRDASE
+1610 SSGRDASE

-1713 NGNVTCSIDGET
+1713 TGKAMCQIDGENGGIGFLAGGNIRWDTNGNVFQDASIFRKLKLLESKSDSYEYYLDFNTGLNFEISRIYSLPTQEETIYLPNAADYEGGECMLYNGGIYTRLTAPASIKVAGGGSFIIDGEYYS
-1725 GEVNV
+1725 
-1730 QGKITATAAFIKI
+1730 KIVVPSLSLAQFKAVAT
-1743 HGFSSNEGYFYL
+1743 Y
-1755 NPNFGSDFGN
+1755 
-1765 GRPSRIGQSEYMLP
+1765 
-1779 SSAQCVGMKISLIIY
+1779 
-1794 NNSSGSTYGYVSVV
+1794 
-1808 TSDGFND
+1808 SDG
-1815 MELVDGQYHYCNKAH
+1815 VKDGVKWVLISGKAESR
-1830 ITEPG
+1830 T
-1835 VYEFIS
+1835 
-1841 LGGVWI
+1841 
-1847 STNKNGISYSY
+1847 
-1858 ADLGDHD
+1858 
-1865 YENPVN
+1865 

>member
-1 MPNFRKNFSP
+1 MELKIYNR
-11 VQRTESGKQK
+11 SGELK
-21 LNSNNREI
+21 LTVSTSSSSTWNQE
-29 VAYMSAQ
+29 
-36 NWALFFLSPNFEDVE
+36 
-51 QIDIKDI
+51 
-58 SGAILLTTLPNEG
+58 
-71 CKRKFTLM
+71 LM
-79 KEDYI
+79 KEYSVSVSFTHPSYVMLDVEDYV
-84 TLKFSLESPIFFKL
+84 LLEGVKFSIKKEYKPRQKDTQTYSYSVKFYAPIHDAEQVKYLHLTDGAYNPQFSL
-98 GSYVECDFGL
+98 DGGPREH
-108 FEVCDLQKPV
+108 LQKWVENMNRIYGREVWSIGDVVVADNRTIEYNNVTCWDAATMIAEAFGTEWWTDGFTFNLSRCEHGEPV
-118 FNTDNAGYDYELQL
+118 E
-132 DAHYWKWKNKIFK
+132 
-145 YTPEVAGQE
+145 
-154 ASWNLT
+154 
-160 ASLDVQAGIV
+160 
-170 LRNLKA
+170 
-176 LGYKYKG
+176 LGYMRG
-183 QDFVF
+183 LTSLAQ
-188 SIDSTVE
+188 SENSDSV
-195 NKALLMTYDNIN
+195 K
-207 ILDACFSMAK
+207 F
-217 KWDCECWVTE
+217 
-227 NIIHFGRCESGD
+227 F
-239 AVDFEIGKNVQEMPR
+239 
-254 SESRSTYAT
+254 T
-263 RIYAFGSTKNI
+263 RLIPLGSTKNI
-274 PSDYRPVDETVVLN
+274 DPSRYGFSRLQLPDRSKYVDRNTNYGLYEHVEEDAFAGIFPHYTGTVTAVRSEEKAGDDGNKFTVYYFKDSGMQFDPN
-288 GVVQKRLML
+288 GNEIAGLVKHVSFQTGNLAGRDFEANYDSKTG
-297 PEGTP
+297 EWEIINT
-302 YIDAYPDMT
+302 YPD
-311 TEEAIEQVVIF
+311 
-322 DDVYPRRV
+322 
-330 GTMSDIT
+330 
-337 IKEYTDKIEN
+337 DKTQI
-347 ADGTT
+347 
-352 TEKKWNAYRFKDT
+352 
-365 GITFSKDYILPG
+365 PG
-377 KELKITFQS
+377 GS
-386 GKLNGM
+386 
-392 EFAVTFDPEGKPEK
+392 
-406 LGNGGWNPEAQ
+406 
-417 LWEIV
+417 
-422 RNEDYGRPLP
+422 
-432 DGALIPENGDTYI
+432 LIPAVGNEYI
-445 LSGWNSMKITEMG
+445 AWNFRMPVEYETQ
-458 LVAEAQLELKDKADK
+458 AELDYKAAVDD
-473 YVAKSK
+473 YLAR
-479 IDPSTYNCKMMSDVA
+479 
-494 YSEDGIHNLY
+494 YSEDVSKYGGDTDYIYIDRNRIPLLPGQRVRLLSDKYFSASGGTRDTRMTKVVRKLDNL
-504 SIGQK
+504 SIATIECTDQVGK
-509 VNLIN
+509 GW
-514 KAYFENG
+514 K
-521 RQSRIIGF
+521 SRV
-529 EFNLD
+529 
-534 LPYDSPIYTVGE
+534 DS
-546 TAAYSRIGEL
+546 
-556 EEKVESL
+556 SL
-563 TLKGQTYTGSGSSG
+563 TDLKYILDKQREQLSLDILKSWDG
-577 VYVIRRNDST
+577 R
-587 PATDNNVFSALRS
+587 PATDYMVMSALRVLKEIAQKALSKTGNDRTEYS
-600 LAMFLRK
+600 LEVGGSLTVDDILHAAK
-607 DQADGTPFPITFGD
+607 A
-621 WVKFGE
+621 VKFGE
-627 FITGISGG
+627 FLTGISGG
-635 CIDKNGILEMEEG
+635 YIDKDGKMEMEEG

-680 VKEWSDNGDGSYTIT
+680 VKEWTDNGDGSYTIT

-716 VTKSPEGKLQ
+716 VTKNAEDKLQ

-795 NTWDVEPAQEMSWI
+795 NTWDPEPAQEMSWI

-868 EVTHNGSSWICVN
+868 EVTHDGSSWICVN

-991 TGGEWQTDSPAWK
+991 TGGKWQTTSPAWK

-1014 IVFTDD
+1014 IVFTDG
-1020 TSTTT
+1020 TTTTT

-1045 EWETGKHIPYM
+1045 NWQTGKHIPYM

-1062 GRVFLCVAPDG
+1062 GRVFLCIAPDG

-1117 ENGQDGRDGRDYEW
+1117 ENGQDGKDGKGYEW
-1131 IFKHTAENI
+1131 IFKHTTENVT
-1140 APATPATSQVDD
+1140 PPTPATSQVDD

-1208 DNEMESVALTYEGKT
+1208 DNEMESIALTYEGKT
-1223 VSQSVLNTTVGMWY
+1223 VAQSVLKTTVGMWY
-1237 GTKKLQLKS
+1237 GTQKLQLKS

-1298 LVFTIA
+1298 LVFTIT

-1335 SVASVSCTRTKSVGG
+1335 SVAGVSCTRTKSVGG
-1350 TTSITTDGVLK
+1350 STAVTTDGVLK

-1407 DGNDGNPGKP
+1407 DGTDGNPGKP

-1449 WLSKVDT
+1449 WLSKVET

-1514 RVSNA
+1514 RVSSA

-1689 ARKIRADEILVDDL
+1689 IRKIRADEIYVDDL

-1713 NGNVTCSIDGET
+1713 NGNVTCNIDGET

>member
-1 MPNFRKNFSP
+1 MELKIYNR
-11 VQRTESGKQK
+11 SGELK
-21 LNSNNREI
+21 LTVSTSSSSTWNQE
-29 VAYMSAQ
+29 
-36 NWALFFLSPNFEDVE
+36 
-51 QIDIKDI
+51 
-58 SGAILLTTLPNEG
+58 
-71 CKRKFTLM
+71 LM
-79 KEDYI
+79 KEYSVSVSFTHPSYVMLDVEDYV
-84 TLKFSLESPIFFKL
+84 LLEGVKFSIKKEYKPRQKDTQTYSYSVKFYAPIHDAEQVKYLHLTDGAYNPQFSL
-98 GSYVECDFGL
+98 DGGPREH
-108 FEVCDLQKPV
+108 LQKWVENMNRIYGREVWSIGDVVVADNRTIEYNNVTCWDAATMIAEAFGTEWWTDGFTFNLSRCEHGEPV
-118 FNTDNAGYDYELQL
+118 E
-132 DAHYWKWKNKIFK
+132 
-145 YTPEVAGQE
+145 
-154 ASWNLT
+154 
-160 ASLDVQAGIV
+160 
-170 LRNLKA
+170 
-176 LGYKYKG
+176 LGYMRG
-183 QDFVF
+183 LTSLAQ
-188 SIDSTVE
+188 SENSDSV
-195 NKALLMTYDNIN
+195 K
-207 ILDACFSMAK
+207 F
-217 KWDCECWVTE
+217 
-227 NIIHFGRCESGD
+227 F
-239 AVDFEIGKNVQEMPR
+239 
-254 SESRSTYAT
+254 T
-263 RIYAFGSTKNI
+263 RLIPLGSTKNI
-274 PSDYRPVDETVVLN
+274 DPSRYGFSRLQLPDRSKYVDRNTNYGLYEHVEEDAFAGIFPHYTGTVTAVRSEEKAGDDGNKFTVYYFKDSGMQFDPN
-288 GVVQKRLML
+288 GNEIAGLVKHVSFQTGNLAGRDFEANYDSKTG
-297 PEGTP
+297 EWEIINT
-302 YIDAYPDMT
+302 YPD
-311 TEEAIEQVVIF
+311 
-322 DDVYPRRV
+322 
-330 GTMSDIT
+330 
-337 IKEYTDKIEN
+337 DKTQI
-347 ADGTT
+347 
-352 TEKKWNAYRFKDT
+352 
-365 GITFSKDYILPG
+365 PG
-377 KELKITFQS
+377 GS
-386 GKLNGM
+386 
-392 EFAVTFDPEGKPEK
+392 
-406 LGNGGWNPEAQ
+406 
-417 LWEIV
+417 
-422 RNEDYGRPLP
+422 
-432 DGALIPENGDTYI
+432 LIPAVGNEYI
-445 LSGWNSMKITEMG
+445 AWNFRMPVEYETQ
-458 LVAEAQLELKDKADK
+458 AELDYKAAVDD
-473 YVAKSK
+473 YLAR
-479 IDPSTYNCKMMSDVA
+479 
-494 YSEDGIHNLY
+494 YSEDVSKYGGDTDYIYIDRNRIPLLPGQRVRLLSDKYFSASGGTRDTRMTKVVRKLDNL
-504 SIGQK
+504 SIATIECTDQVGK
-509 VNLIN
+509 GW
-514 KAYFENG
+514 K
-521 RQSRIIGF
+521 SRV
-529 EFNLD
+529 
-534 LPYDSPIYTVGE
+534 DS
-546 TAAYSRIGEL
+546 
-556 EEKVESL
+556 SL
-563 TLKGQTYTGSGSSG
+563 TDLKYILDKQREQLSLDILKSWDG
-577 VYVIRRNDST
+577 R
-587 PATDNNVFSALRS
+587 PATDYMVMSALRVLKEIAQKALSKTGNDRTEYS
-600 LAMFLRK
+600 LEVGGSLTVDDILHAAK
-607 DQADGTPFPITFGD
+607 A
-621 WVKFGE
+621 VKFGE
-627 FITGISGG
+627 FLTGISGG
-635 CIDKNGILEMEEG
+635 YIDKDGKMEMEEG

-680 VKEWSDNGDGSYTIT
+680 VKEWTDNGDGSYTIT

-716 VTKSPEGKLQ
+716 VTKNAEDKLQ

-795 NTWDVEPAQEMSWI
+795 NTWDPEPAQEMSWI

-868 EVTHNGSSWICVN
+868 EVTHDGSSWICVN

-991 TGGEWQTDSPAWK
+991 TGGKWQTTSPAWK

-1014 IVFTDD
+1014 IVFTDG
-1020 TSTTT
+1020 TTTTT

-1045 EWETGKHIPYM
+1045 NWQTGKHIPYM

-1062 GRVFLCVAPDG
+1062 GRVFLCIAPDG

-1117 ENGQDGRDGRDYEW
+1117 ENGQDGKDGKGYEW
-1131 IFKHTAENI
+1131 IFKHTTENVT
-1140 APATPATSQVDD
+1140 PPTPATSQVDD

-1208 DNEMESVALTYEGKT
+1208 DNEMESIALTYEGKT
-1223 VSQSVLNTTVGMWY
+1223 VAQSVLKTTVGMWY
-1237 GTKKLQLKS
+1237 GTQKLQLKS

-1298 LVFTIA
+1298 LVFTIT

-1335 SVASVSCTRTKSVGG
+1335 SVAGVSCTRTKSVGG
-1350 TTSITTDGVLK
+1350 STAVTTDGVLK

-1407 DGNDGNPGKP
+1407 DGTDGNPGKP

-1449 WLSKVDT
+1449 WLSKVET

-1514 RVSNA
+1514 RVSSA

-1689 ARKIRADEILVDDL
+1689 IRKIRADEILVDDL

-1713 NGNVTCSIDGET
+1713 NGNVTCNIDGET

-1847 STNKNGISYSY
+1847 STNKNGISYSC

>member
-1 MPNFRKNFSP
+1 MELKIYNR
-11 VQRTESGKQK
+11 SGELK
-21 LNSNNREI
+21 LTVST
-29 VAYMSAQ
+29 S
-36 NWALFFLSPNFEDVE
+36 S
-51 QIDIKDI
+51 
-58 SGAILLTTLPNEG
+58 STTWNQE
-71 CKRKFTLM
+71 LM
-79 KEDYI
+79 KEYSVSASFTHPSYVMLDVEDYV
-84 TLKFSLESPIFFKL
+84 LLEGVKFSIKKEYKPRQKDTQTYSYSVKFYAPIHDAEQVKYLHLTDGAYNPQFSL
-98 GSYVECDFGL
+98 DGGPREH
-108 FEVCDLQKPV
+108 LQKWVENMNRIYGREVWRIGDVVVADNRTIEYNNVTCWDAATMIAEAFGTEWWTDGFTFNLSRCEHGEPV
-118 FNTDNAGYDYELQL
+118 E
-132 DAHYWKWKNKIFK
+132 
-145 YTPEVAGQE
+145 
-154 ASWNLT
+154 
-160 ASLDVQAGIV
+160 
-170 LRNLKA
+170 
-176 LGYKYKG
+176 LGYMRG
-183 QDFVF
+183 LTSLAQ
-188 SIDSTVE
+188 SENSDSV
-195 NKALLMTYDNIN
+195 K
-207 ILDACFSMAK
+207 F
-217 KWDCECWVTE
+217 
-227 NIIHFGRCESGD
+227 F
-239 AVDFEIGKNVQEMPR
+239 
-254 SESRSTYAT
+254 T
-263 RIYAFGSTKNI
+263 RLIPLGSTKNI
-274 PSDYRPVDETVVLN
+274 DPSRYGFSRLQLPDRSQYMDRNTNYGLYEHVEEDAFAGIFPHYTGTVTAVRSEEKAGDDGNKFTVYYFKDSGMQFDPN
-288 GVVQKRLML
+288 GNEIVGLVKHVSFQTGDLAGRDFEANYDSKTG
-297 PEGTP
+297 EWEIINT
-302 YIDAYPDMT
+302 YPD
-311 TEEAIEQVVIF
+311 
-322 DDVYPRRV
+322 
-330 GTMSDIT
+330 
-337 IKEYTDKIEN
+337 DKTQI
-347 ADGTT
+347 
-352 TEKKWNAYRFKDT
+352 
-365 GITFSKDYILPG
+365 PG
-377 KELKITFQS
+377 GS
-386 GKLNGM
+386 
-392 EFAVTFDPEGKPEK
+392 
-406 LGNGGWNPEAQ
+406 
-417 LWEIV
+417 
-422 RNEDYGRPLP
+422 
-432 DGALIPENGDTYI
+432 LIPAVGNEYI
-445 LSGWNSMKITEMG
+445 PWNFRMPVEYETQ
-458 LVAEAQLELKDKADK
+458 AELDYKAAVDD
-473 YVAKSK
+473 YLAR
-479 IDPSTYNCKMMSDVA
+479 
-494 YSEDGIHNLY
+494 YSEDVSKYGGDTDYIYIDRNRIPLLPGQRVRLLSDKYFSASGGTRDTRMTKVVRKLDNL
-504 SIGQK
+504 SIATIECTNQVGK
-509 VNLIN
+509 GW
-514 KAYFENG
+514 K
-521 RQSRIIGF
+521 SRV
-529 EFNLD
+529 
-534 LPYDSPIYTVGE
+534 DS
-546 TAAYSRIGEL
+546 
-556 EEKVESL
+556 SL
-563 TLKGQTYTGSGSSG
+563 TDLKYILDKQREQLSLDILKSWDG
-577 VYVIRRNDST
+577 R
-587 PATDNNVFSALRS
+587 PATDYTVMSALRVLKEIAQKALSKTGNDRTEYS
-600 LAMFLRK
+600 LEVGGSLTVDDILHAAK
-607 DQADGTPFPITFGD
+607 A
-621 WVKFGE
+621 VKFGE
-627 FITGISGG
+627 FLTGISGG
-635 CIDKNGILEMEEG
+635 YIDKNGNLEMEEG

-716 VTKSPEGKLQ
+716 VTKNAEGKLQ

-748 PKPGTDWKPGESMV
+748 PKPGTDWKPGDAMV

-857 WKKGEKYAYYD
+857 WKNGEKYAYYD

-889 ADGNADWLKYAAKGE
+889 ADGNADWLKYAAKGD
-904 SGKGIKSTDV
+904 KGDV
-914 EYAISVSNVIA
+914 
-925 PVDGWQTTSP
+925 G
-935 EWEAGKYIWSRT
+935 
-947 KIVYSDDEVK
+947 
-957 YTQAA
+957 
-962 CISGGQGAD
+962 
-971 GKGIKSITEEYYLS
+971 
-985 SSSATT
+985 
-991 TGGEWQTDSPAWK
+991 TG
-1004 NGWYIWTRTR
+1004 
-1014 IVFTDD
+1014 
-1020 TSTTT
+1020 
-1025 NAICVTG
+1025 
-1032 SKGADGT
+1032 
-1039 SITNCG
+1039 ITNCG
-1045 EWETGKHIPYM
+1045 DWQTGKHIPYM

-1140 APATPATSQVDD
+1140 APATPATSQTDD

-1208 DNEMESVALTYEGKT
+1208 DNEMESIALTYEGKT
-1223 VSQSVLNTTVGMWY
+1223 VAQSVLKTTVGMWY

-1298 LVFTIA
+1298 LVFTIT

-1335 SVASVSCTRTKSVGG
+1335 SVAGVSCTRTKSVGG
-1350 TTSITTDGVLK
+1350 STSITTDGVLK
-1361 YSKDGGS
+1361 YSKDGGA

-1375 TAISPKN
+1375 TSISPKN
-1382 FTTQLQFVFYVGG
+1382 FTTQLQFVYYVGG

-1402 IPMVV
+1402 LPMVV
-1407 DGNDGNPGKP
+1407 DGTDGTPGKP

-1449 WLSKVDT
+1449 WLSKVET

-1514 RVSNA
+1514 RVSSA

-1538 TLTYPDGYLTARG
+1538 TLTYPDGYLAARG
-1551 YSNGIWS
+1551 YSNGIWN

>member
-1 MPNFRKNFSP
+1 MNIIQQPDMLSLSMNLKNFIIGSSRQTTFTLKAGDKELVSQVYAP
-11 VQRTESGKQK
+11 DENGVM
-21 LNSNNREI
+21 EI
-29 VAYMSAQ
+29 DIHEIIHS
-36 NWALFFLSPNFEDVE
+36 FLSYSL
-51 QIDIKDI
+51 KDI
-58 SGAILLTTLPNEG
+58 GEVYQQTNLVAD
-71 CKRKFTLM
+71 FTA
-79 KEDYI
+79 
-84 TLKFSLESPIFFKL
+84 
-98 GSYVECDFGL
+98 V
-108 FEVCDLQKPV
+108 
-118 FNTDNAGYDYELQL
+118 
-132 DAHYWKWKNKIFK
+132 
-145 YTPEVAGQE
+145 
-154 ASWNLT
+154 
-160 ASLDVQAGIV
+160 
-170 LRNLKA
+170 
-176 LGYKYKG
+176 
-183 QDFVF
+183 
-188 SIDSTVE
+188 IDSTEITFRVIRSGVDRLTDSATNFLTQNFLTWQPNVKPVTYYSPEFLTYYAVVAGTVKLRAYFTDESGTVKSQTDYTVTELMPGIAYTMPLQYSVVAGWLGHKLPAYYDVWVE
-195 NKALLMTYDNIN
+195 NTSGQRLTYIQRYYAED
-207 ILDACFSMAK
+207 M
-217 KWDCECWVTE
+217 
-227 NIIHFGRCESGD
+227 
-239 AVDFEIGKNVQEMPR
+239 R
-254 SESRSTYAT
+254 SEQEQWVLFENSLGGIDTFRAYGVTTLNGEHTHNIAETDECFQEYRVDTERKFQKNTGYLNDNERKWLLDFFPSQKKYLYAGNYLRQIVVMESNVSFTDRDIPSNYTFTFKYADARPLLNLPRTDLPADILNITVPEVGSFTVPPRLAEFSRLPLSEGALFPIQNPYSEEWSTTNVAAIGYYLADFLS
-263 RIYAFGSTKNI
+263 RIFGSGGGVGHKHRNYDLLELLSYI
-274 PSDYRPVDETVVLN
+274 EGYLLVNGQKIKAGYADKAGSVD
-288 GVVQKRLML
+288 
-297 PEGTP
+297 
-302 YIDAYPDMT
+302 
-311 TEEAIEQVVIF
+311 
-322 DDVYPRRV
+322 
-330 GTMSDIT
+330 
-337 IKEYTDKIEN
+337 
-347 ADGTT
+347 
-352 TEKKWNAYRFKDT
+352 
-365 GITFSKDYILPG
+365 
-377 KELKITFQS
+377 
-386 GKLNGM
+386 GM
-392 EFAVTFDPEGKPEK
+392 ED
-406 LGNGGWNPEAQ
+406 
-417 LWEIV
+417 
-422 RNEDYGRPLP
+422 
-432 DGALIPENGDTYI
+432 
-445 LSGWNSMKITEMG
+445 
-458 LVAEAQLELKDKADK
+458 
-473 YVAKSK
+473 
-479 IDPSTYNCKMMSDVA
+479 
-494 YSEDGIHNLY
+494 
-504 SIGQK
+504 
-509 VNLIN
+509 
-514 KAYFENG
+514 
-521 RQSRIIGF
+521 
-529 EFNLD
+529 
-534 LPYDSPIYTVGE
+534 
-546 TAAYSRIGEL
+546 
-556 EEKVESL
+556 
-563 TLKGQTYTGSGSSG
+563 
-577 VYVIRRNDST
+577 
-587 PATDNNVFSALRS
+587 
-600 LAMFLRK
+600 MFLHK
-607 DQADGTPFPITFGD
+607 DRADGTPFPITFGD

-627 FITGISGG
+627 FISGISGG

-653 VFVPEIAYNRVTYFK
+653 LFVPEIAYNRVTYFK

-716 VTKSPEGKLQ
+716 VTKNAEGKLQ

-868 EVTHNGSSWICVN
+868 EVTHNGSSGICVN

-889 ADGNADWLKYAAKGE
+889 ADGNADWLKYA
-904 SGKGIKSTDV
+904 
-914 EYAISVSNVIA
+914 
-925 PVDGWQTTSP
+925 
-935 EWEAGKYIWSRT
+935 
-947 KIVYSDDEVK
+947 
-957 YTQAA
+957 
-962 CISGGQGAD
+962 
-971 GKGIKSITEEYYLS
+971 
-985 SSSATT
+985 
-991 TGGEWQTDSPAWK
+991 
-1004 NGWYIWTRTR
+1004 
-1014 IVFTDD
+1014 
-1020 TSTTT
+1020 
-1025 NAICVTG
+1025 
-1032 SKGADGT
+1032 SKGDKGDVGT
-1039 SITNCG
+1039 GITNCG
-1045 EWETGKHIPYM
+1045 DWQTGKHIPYM

-1131 IFKHTAENI
+1131 IFKHTTENI
-1140 APATPATSQVDD
+1140 APATPATSQTDD

-1173 ACCRTKKDGVWSA
+1173 ACCRTKKDGLWSA

-1199 GESAIVADF
+1199 GESAIIADF
-1208 DNEMESVALTYEGKT
+1208 DNEMESIALTYEGKT
-1223 VSQSVLNTTVGMWY
+1223 VAQSVLKTTVGMWY
-1237 GTKKLQLKS
+1237 GTQKLQLKS

-1304 GVRAGNPGSDAIL
+1304 GVRAGNPGSDAVL

-1335 SVASVSCTRTKSVGG
+1335 SVAGVSCTRTKSVGG
-1350 TTSITTDGVLK
+1350 STAVTTDGVLK

-1375 TAISPKN
+1375 TSISPKN

-1407 DGNDGNPGKP
+1407 DGTDGNPGKP

-1514 RVSNA
+1514 RVSSA

-1538 TLTYPDGYLTARG
+1538 TLTFPDGYLAARG

-1618 PRPRGFFAKGNT
+1618 PRPRGFFTKGNT
-1630 YVWNEDYHDIVLATF
+1630 YVWNEEFHDIVLATF

-1689 ARKIRADEILVDDL
+1689 IRKIRADEILVDDL

-1713 NGNVTCSIDGET
+1713 TGKAMCQIDGENGGIGFLAGGNIRWDANGNVFQDASIFRKLKLLESKSDSYEYYLDFNTGLNFEISRIFSLPTQEETIYLPNAADYEGGECMLYNGGIYTRLTAPASIKVAGGGSFIIDGEYYS
-1725 GEVNV
+1725 
-1730 QGKITATAAFIKI
+1730 KIVVPSLSLAQFKAVAT
-1743 HGFSSNEGYFYL
+1743 Y
-1755 NPNFGSDFGN
+1755 
-1765 GRPSRIGQSEYMLP
+1765 
-1779 SSAQCVGMKISLIIY
+1779 
-1794 NNSSGSTYGYVSVV
+1794 
-1808 TSDGFND
+1808 SDG
-1815 MELVDGQYHYCNKAH
+1815 VKDGVKWVLISGKAESR
-1830 ITEPG
+1830 T
-1835 VYEFIS
+1835 
-1841 LGGVWI
+1841 
-1847 STNKNGISYSY
+1847 
-1858 ADLGDHD
+1858 
-1865 YENPVN
+1865 

>member
-1 MPNFRKNFSP
+1 MELKIYNR
-11 VQRTESGKQK
+11 SGELK
-21 LNSNNREI
+21 LTVSTSSSSTWNQE
-29 VAYMSAQ
+29 
-36 NWALFFLSPNFEDVE
+36 
-51 QIDIKDI
+51 
-58 SGAILLTTLPNEG
+58 
-71 CKRKFTLM
+71 LM
-79 KEDYI
+79 KEYSVSVSFTHPSYVMLDVEDYV
-84 TLKFSLESPIFFKL
+84 LLEGVKFSIKKEYKPRQKDTQTYSYSVKFYAPIHDAEQVKYLHLTDGAYNPQFSL
-98 GSYVECDFGL
+98 DGGPREH
-108 FEVCDLQKPV
+108 LQKWVENMNRIYGREVWSIGDVVVADNRTIEYNNVTCWDAATMIAEAFGTEWWTDGFTFNLSRCEHGEPV
-118 FNTDNAGYDYELQL
+118 E
-132 DAHYWKWKNKIFK
+132 
-145 YTPEVAGQE
+145 
-154 ASWNLT
+154 
-160 ASLDVQAGIV
+160 
-170 LRNLKA
+170 
-176 LGYKYKG
+176 LGYMRG
-183 QDFVF
+183 LTSLAQ
-188 SIDSTVE
+188 SENSDSV
-195 NKALLMTYDNIN
+195 K
-207 ILDACFSMAK
+207 F
-217 KWDCECWVTE
+217 
-227 NIIHFGRCESGD
+227 F
-239 AVDFEIGKNVQEMPR
+239 
-254 SESRSTYAT
+254 T
-263 RIYAFGSTKNI
+263 RLIPLGSTKNI
-274 PSDYRPVDETVVLN
+274 DPSRYGFSRLQLPDRSKYVDRNTNYGLYEHVEEDAFAGIFPHYTGTVTAVRSEEKAGDDGNKFTVYYFKDSGMQFDPN
-288 GVVQKRLML
+288 GNEIAGLVKHVSFQTGNLVGRDFEANYDSKTG
-297 PEGTP
+297 EWEIINT
-302 YIDAYPDMT
+302 YPD
-311 TEEAIEQVVIF
+311 
-322 DDVYPRRV
+322 
-330 GTMSDIT
+330 
-337 IKEYTDKIEN
+337 DKTQI
-347 ADGTT
+347 
-352 TEKKWNAYRFKDT
+352 
-365 GITFSKDYILPG
+365 PG
-377 KELKITFQS
+377 GS
-386 GKLNGM
+386 
-392 EFAVTFDPEGKPEK
+392 
-406 LGNGGWNPEAQ
+406 
-417 LWEIV
+417 
-422 RNEDYGRPLP
+422 
-432 DGALIPENGDTYI
+432 LIPAVGNEYI
-445 LSGWNSMKITEMG
+445 PWNFRMPVEYETQ
-458 LVAEAQLELKDKADK
+458 AELDYKAAVDD
-473 YVAKSK
+473 YLAR
-479 IDPSTYNCKMMSDVA
+479 
-494 YSEDGIHNLY
+494 YSEDVSKYGGDTDYIYIDRNRIPLLPGQRVRLLSDKYFSASGGTRDTRMTKVVRKLDNL
-504 SIGQK
+504 SIATIECTDQVGK
-509 VNLIN
+509 GW
-514 KAYFENG
+514 K
-521 RQSRIIGF
+521 SRV
-529 EFNLD
+529 
-534 LPYDSPIYTVGE
+534 DS
-546 TAAYSRIGEL
+546 
-556 EEKVESL
+556 SL
-563 TLKGQTYTGSGSSG
+563 TDLKYILDKQREQLSLDILKSWDG
-577 VYVIRRNDST
+577 R
-587 PATDNNVFSALRS
+587 PATDYTVMSALRVLKEIAQKALSKTGNDRTEYS
-600 LAMFLRK
+600 LEVGGSLTVDDILHAAK
-607 DQADGTPFPITFGD
+607 A
-621 WVKFGE
+621 VKFGE
-627 FITGISGG
+627 FLTGISGG

-653 VFVPEIAYNRVTYFK
+653 LFVPEIAYNRVTYFK

-716 VTKSPEGKLQ
+716 VTKNAEGKLQ

-748 PKPGTDWKPGESMV
+748 PKPGTDWKPGDAMV

-795 NTWDVEPAQEMSWI
+795 NTWDVEPAQEVSWI

-868 EVTHNGSSWICVN
+868 EVTHDGSSWICVN
-881 EKGTSTEP
+881 EKGSTTEP

-947 KIVYSDDEVK
+947 KIVYSDGEVK

-991 TGGEWQTDSPAWK
+991 TGGKWQTYSPAWK

-1014 IVFTDD
+1014 IVFTDG
-1020 TSTTT
+1020 TFTVT

-1045 EWETGKHIPYM
+1045 DWQTGKHIPYM

-1062 GRVFLCVAPDG
+1062 GRVFLCIAPGG

-1117 ENGQDGRDGRDYEW
+1117 ENGQDGKDGKGYEW
-1131 IFKHTAENI
+1131 IFKHTTENI
-1140 APATPATSQVDD
+1140 TPSTPDTSQVDD

-1199 GESAIVADF
+1199 GESAIVANF
-1208 DNEMESVALTYEGKT
+1208 NNGMESVALTYEGKT
-1223 VSQSVLNTTVGMWY
+1223 VAQSVLKTTVEMWY
-1237 GTKKLQLKS
+1237 GAQKLQLKS

-1271 SGISMPA
+1271 SDISMPA

-1304 GVRAGNPGSDAIL
+1304 GVRAGNPGSDAVL

-1350 TTSITTDGVLK
+1350 STSITTDGVLK
-1361 YSKDGGS
+1361 YSKDGGA

-1382 FTTQLQFVFYVGG
+1382 FTKQLQFVYYVGG

-1514 RVSNA
+1514 RVSSA

-1538 TLTYPDGYLTARG
+1538 TLTYPDGYLAARG

-1598 IAEISVGVSYDG
+1598 IAEMSVGVSYDG
-1610 ASGRDASE
+1610 SSGRDASE

-1689 ARKIRADEILVDDL
+1689 VRKIRADEILVDDL

-1713 NGNVTCSIDGET
+1713 NGNVTCNIDGET

>member
-1 MPNFRKNFSP
+1 
-11 VQRTESGKQK
+11 
-21 LNSNNREI
+21 
-29 VAYMSAQ
+29 MSAQ

-947 KIVYSDDEVK
+947 KIVYSDGEVK

-991 TGGEWQTDSPAWK
+991 TGGEWQTTSPAWK
-1004 NGWYIWTRTR
+1004 NGWYIWTRTK

-1117 ENGQDGRDGRDYEW
+1117 ENGQDGKDGKGYEW
-1131 IFKHTAENI
+1131 IFKHTTENVT
-1140 APATPATSQVDD
+1140 PPTPATSQVDD

-1208 DNEMESVALTYEGKT
+1208 DNEMESIALTYEGKT

-1304 GVRAGNPGSDAIL
+1304 GVRAGNPGSDAVL

-1350 TTSITTDGVLK
+1350 STAVTTDGVLK

-1514 RVSNA
+1514 RVSSA

-1538 TLTYPDGYLTARG
+1538 TLTYPDGYLAARG